1 MSDVALL
8 DDAEYERTSYDKH
21 GRTRYYRRNPANFF
35 DAQSAAEAKQPDFDF
50 LNLSVEHI
58 AETIQRRRKE
68 KEEYKE
74 KYLVNLTEQQHDV
87 LNMMLEKAE
96 KPEEKIYEFATA
108 IKYAEQFNLPLDF
121 AYQNLEAINRQW
133 LGSGIAPSKGNFK
146 AVVDSFSIG
155 GNVLKMGHLG
165 NALMNAEK
173 SGNKREI
180 AYALQDLQRLE
191 DENASLQDSMPR
203 GWVVNLLKSGA
214 QALPFQAATTVPAV
228 FANLLG
234 SPLLGGI
241 VSFGLSS
248 GVTTGSEYWELR
260 KAGVKP
266 DLARNIAYTS
276 GAVQGLIETSLGNV
290 AGITGKGLGADKI
303 ASKVITRLNAKGAF
317 GKLAKGLMFYGA
329 DLLSEGSE
337 EALQELVSA
346 GGKELAAVLQ
356 GEGVETDDA
365 QTIARN
371 VWESFKGGV
380 AASIILGIP
389 GAIQYTKADIK
400 EAGNLKKAAITTPSE
415 EVFVNEHKNS
425 PAFEGMTESD
435 TKEALHTIFEAQQ
448 HEREQFQNSKAKSY
462 EEWLAPDAR
471 IEGETVRDSAGRVVY
486 ETDAEGKPIYEET
499 EAGLQKK
506 QKKYG
511 KAADVVRAGEH
522 LYLSEGYRHEKQ
534 NGRIDGEYIVGNPTE
549 QTEYNDYG
557 HIYYS
562 FDKQKNTVTINEVRM
577 QSDAYESII
586 KEFVRDFGEK
596 FTGAEIVWE
605 PKGEALQKIKAEL
618 IAENP
623 RGEQGGLQYFSDERE
638 EAETRAA
645 IKLNERLKE
654 TMPNLTDVERNTA
667 VSIFTALA
675 HGAGMDTENY
685 LNTYYGEEVI
695 TNTPPADMAGVAA
708 QEGINTR
715 EIKGAS
721 EFKELSGDVKA
732 LVYVS
737 EKADFSTFVHEAAHI
752 ARKTLQ
758 GNLLLNAEKAFD
770 VEDGKWTRSQEEAF
784 ARGFEQYLREGKA
797 PNAELQSVFQ
807 KAAEF
812 LTRIYQSLKELVHL
826 NDDIRAVYDE
836 LLTGEKSVLKEASD
850 NIEKEERLKKAKQN
864 TTGKHPSLENYE
876 ANRITETAADKQL
889 DNAALKAKYLAFAK
903 KWFQGNSYH
912 NADTDTDIRVSRDVL
927 DEWQSKTKSR
937 EQILSIKVLD
947 KLLETAVETNT
958 VKDRRDRRNIES
970 VKYFEAGL
978 TVDDNTYKAHLTV
991 REVQDNTNK
1000 AYHYYLEDVALE
1012 DIVIDEIKKEA
1023 ALSLLAPLNE
1033 RGNQPLLRGTEAALR
1048 IDASPNGVS
1057 VPLLHGSDST
1067 VQEKGDAVKASET
1080 KKQVVD
1086 EAYQQ
1091 ATEAARQKTQESI
1104 EASKAKAADLEQNAA
1119 QYEKEAIEAY
1129 KEQNP
1134 ALSETEIKEKMR
1146 KEAARSR
1153 MSYEAFTQMQAQEA
1167 RNLKE
1172 FGDVLFQTA
1181 ERESEEARSFKESA
1195 EKYRSDLA
1203 RYFDGTLKSHKTLTI
1218 TKRTPAVLRIL
1229 GADDVPITIQQGILH
1244 KIQTKHPTI
1253 TPEILNTLPEAL
1265 VDPIAVFKSD
1275 NPKTPNNKVIFTEH
1289 EIDGKPVIT
1298 AIEFS
1303 AQRGGMAVNA
1313 IRSVYEKELIA
1324 KNGADVLQEW
1334 IDHNLLQY
1342 LDDTKDHPVIDDIKK
1357 DLQTYHDFGAP
1368 IAPVLDKAVSLS
1380 NNRIGENAE
1389 NVKST
1394 IIKKS
1399 DIIGDNPHAIYFQV
1413 EQEFFDEVA
1422 KSADAKAAQE
1432 TIEEVITV
1440 GDPDAQTWKL
1450 FYSSAEERAKVDK
1463 TFRDAIG
1470 PELEEAL
1477 QKDIKNEK
1485 IKDETFLKMAS
1496 EKEAL
1501 RAFLRQYND
1510 AAQAG
1515 AIPAELTANLDGV
1528 FPSVAYAISNGH
1540 PFTEKQQ
1547 RLAMDAIMRN
1557 VASYRAIFAELNGY
1571 TALRS
1576 LTDAEKAFTESFSK
1590 AATEGRVSRAERMS
1604 PEAKSQTEARS
1615 RADIDDAR
1623 FLEEMADDEKLNAF
1637 LKEAAE
1643 LSVFDFEQNAP
1654 ADETERAHFE
1664 DIKRKQERIYREMRN
1679 FSWKGTLAKVLHGE
1693 APSEKSIANI
1703 RGQMRNA
1710 AHSFRS
1716 LYADIMERPD
1726 LRVQDAD
1733 TTDARITTRLKSRP
1747 YKTVTLENLKL
1758 EQMSNAQKEALIRA
1772 LDNEDIEQRVRQG
1785 AITGEDVEYIQGLV
1799 RSKNQTIK
1807 GLEAELADAEDE
1819 SRYDTKRFNDL
1830 RDRIKN
1836 ERITRAVLKD
1846 TIKARDAALKAVM
1859 KRISLKTCDA
1869 EHAAGLAA
1877 VQWFLKD
1884 KVQHILTSE
1893 FEKTDLKVREACLL
1907 WKGSIEYQNRLETE
1921 NKDKTT
1927 WPAVRE
1933 LLKNQEPEKWSDQE
1947 KAMVLRIIPNP
1958 LDATT
1963 NVPEFRIREAYT
1975 LWKTS
1980 AEYRE
1985 TLARM
1990 SGHKKGF
1997 SILRNNLEHKAI
2009 ENWTADDK
2017 KLARRLIPAR
2027 NKFFS
2032 LGLYAKTE
2040 QNFSDMHTS
2049 DLTPEAINEAVTKI
2063 LPESLVAKLKHQP
2076 LKQWTVDELIG
2087 LAQVIEEKHREG
2099 RQKYTA
2105 KIAAKQAEAAR
2116 IRDAAIK
2123 TLRGAK
2129 GYSDDN
2135 AGWSEDEK
2143 KKKGGF
2149 DALKRKLKYAAM
2161 RPYAFIEMLDGGKR
2175 GALYDML
2182 EFEQRECYSRFKAGR
2197 DSRVEA
2203 FNSFLGK
2210 QKLTL
2215 ADFEK
2220 KKTFENFYAEREQ
2233 KSLTLT
2239 VQEILGAYL
2248 ASFDEKSRAAVQ
2260 YGNFAEQAERDMA
2273 KTSDSYGALDAFT
2286 DARYSAVL
2294 AEAERLMAADA
2305 RLKAT
2310 VEYLQA
2316 EYKKEGVRLREHN
2329 ITVNNAVT
2337 EIRANYFPMQR
2348 LEVSGEEDARQTQ
2361 KKIIGEYS
2369 TGTRHGV
2376 GKGQTKARIDIG
2388 KANQMPI
2395 NLAALTTYFSSVE
2408 ANERLYAYDAY
2419 AQKLNRVIKG
2429 YEAKNFRR
2437 TLENAYG
2444 SEAVRYL
2451 DKQVNTIIDPTA
2463 GRVYSDSDKL
2473 LRVIR
2478 GNTAAA
2484 YLGFKLS
2491 GIIKQGITSPAPF
2504 MQYVNPLHYAKAA
2517 SDLAFHH
2524 KEMVDFI
2531 YSRSKL
2537 MQDRSFDM
2545 MQNIT
2550 EELAKQAKTKA
2561 GKVLTRT
2568 QQIGMQGLEMID
2580 KVCVAPGWLAA
2591 YREEAARLTEANKK
2605 AKTPKTDN
2613 EIDLAASRYADD
2625 VLVRTQP
2632 SGRAEELAP
2641 LFREGGEALRLLLQF
2656 QSSLNVIYNNLRHDL
2671 PNAIKNKQ
2679 YKRAAGIVTGY
2690 ALAGIM
2696 TGLITEGFGGGD
2708 DEPDTADK
2716 VKKTIYF
2723 AFTQGTDSVPVI
2735 NGMVTSLSEKLIT
2748 GKTSYRGSSSLYPAF
2763 EKAVQGTAALRDADI
2778 QKAAGRYAEA
2788 AALTLGLPTSGTK
2801 EAIKAAEQ
2809 VFNGQ
2814 VPSALWGRR

>member
-155 GNVLKMGHLG
+155 GNVLKMGRLG

-214 QALPFQAATTVPAV
+214 QALPFQAATAVPSLIAS
-228 FANLLG
+228 LLG
-234 SPLLGGI
+234 SPLLGSI
-241 VSFGLSS
+241 TSFAIS
-248 GVTTGSEYWELR
+248 GSTTTGSEYWELR

-266 DLARNIAYTS
+266 ELARNIAYAS
-276 GAVQGLIETSLGNV
+276 GALQGAIETSLGTV

-317 GKLAKGLMFYGA
+317 GKLAKGFMFYGA
-329 DLLSEGSE
+329 NLLSEGSE

-365 QTIARN
+365 QTIAKN

-380 AASIILGIP
+380 AASIVLGIP

-448 HEREQFQNSKAKSY
+448 HEREQFQKSKAKSY

-486 ETDAEGKPIYEET
+486 ETDAEGKPVYEET

-506 QKKYG
+506 EKKYG
-511 KAADVVRAGEH
+511 KAADVVRAGER
-522 LYLSEGYRHEKQ
+522 LYLSEGYRHERKG
-534 NGRIDGEYIVGNPTE
+534 GRIDGEYIVGNPTE

-562 FDKQKNTVTINEVRM
+562 FDKQKNTVTIKKVEM

-596 FTGAEIVWE
+596 FQGAEIVWE

-623 RGEQGGLQYFSDERE
+623 RGEKGGLQYFTDGTE

-675 HGAGMDTENY
+675 HGAGMDTETY

-708 QEGINTR
+708 QEGIDTK

-758 GNLLLNAEKAFD
+758 GNLLLDAEKAFD
-770 VEDGKWTRSQEEAF
+770 VVEGKWTRSQEEAF

-797 PNAELQSVFQ
+797 PTAELQSVFQ

-836 LLTGEKSVLKEASD
+836 LLTGEKSVLREASA
-850 NIEKEERLKKAKQN
+850 NIEKEEHLKKAKQN
-864 TTGKHPSLENYE
+864 TTGKHPSLEDYE

-889 DNAALKAKYLAFAK
+889 DTAALKAKYLAFAK

-937 EQILSIKVLD
+937 EQILSIKALD

-958 VKDRRDRRNIES
+958 VADRKGRPEIGS

-978 TVDDNTYKAHLTV
+978 TVDDKTYKAYLTV
-991 REVQDNTNK
+991 KEIQDTGNK

-1012 DIVIDEIKKEA
+1012 DIILDEIKKEA
-1023 ALSLLAPLNE
+1023 ALKNRTQPNG
-1033 RGNQPLLRGTEAALR
+1033 GNTLLLRGTEAALR
-1048 IDASPNGVS
+1048 IDAHSKRTD

-1067 VQEKGDAVKASET
+1067 VQEKGDTVKASET

-1086 EAYQQ
+1086 EAYRQ

-1104 EASKAKAADLEQNAA
+1104 EASKAKAADLAQNAA

-1129 KEQNP
+1129 KVQNP
-1134 ALSETEIKEKMR
+1134 ALSDADIKEKLQQ
-1146 KEAARSR
+1146 EAQRQH

-1172 FGDVLFQTA
+1172 FGDVLFQTEPSEDETRQIEA
-1181 ERESEEARSFKESA
+1181 IRKQYEGTDKWLKAPNGEDTNLTEQQWLQVRTDSFKKWFGDWENAPEEASKVVDKNGEP
-1195 EKYRSDLA
+1195 LA
-1203 RYFDGTLKSHKTLTI
+1203 VSHSTHNVFDEFIYKQKIDAGW
-1218 TKRTPAVLRIL
+1218 L
-1229 GADDVPITIQQGILH
+1229 GAGFYFFGDRSLDGQYGSHVMECFLNIRQPYFATYEEKAELS
-1244 KIQTKHPTI
+1244 
-1253 TPEILNTLPEAL
+1253 EINSDEA
-1265 VDPIAVFKSD
+1265 SQE
-1275 NPKTPNNKVIFTEH
+1275 FTETVKS
-1289 EIDGKPVIT
+1289 EWDADGVYYNADLNQEWVAFYPNQIK
-1298 AIEFS
+1298 S
-1303 AQRGGMAVNA
+1303 AVDN
-1313 IRSVYEKELIA
+1313 
-1324 KNGADVLQEW
+1324 NGAFDA
-1334 IDHNLLQY
+1334 
-1342 LDDTKDHPVIDDIKK
+1342 
-1357 DLQTYHDFGAP
+1357 G
-1368 IAPVLDKAVSLS
+1368 
-1380 NNRIGENAE
+1380 NNN
-1389 NVKST
+1389 
-1394 IIKKS
+1394 
-1399 DIIGDNPHAIYFQV
+1399 IYFQV

-1422 KSADAKAAQE
+1422 KSADAKSAKE

-1450 FYSSAEERAKVDK
+1450 FYSSAEERAKADK

-1470 PELEEAL
+1470 PELEAAL

-1501 RAFLRQYND
+1501 RTFLREYND

-1528 FPSVAYAISNGH
+1528 FPSVAYAISNGK

-1547 RLAMDAIMRN
+1547 HLAMDAIMQN
-1557 VASYRAIFAELNGY
+1557 TAAYRTIFAELNGY

-1590 AATEGRVSRAERMS
+1590 AATEGRVSRAEKAN
-1604 PEAKSQTEARS
+1604 PESRIQTEAQS

-1643 LSVFDFEQNAP
+1643 LSVFDFEQNTP
-1654 ADETERAHFE
+1654 ADEAEQAYFE
-1664 DIKRKQERIYREMRN
+1664 DIKRKQQRIYREMRN

-1703 RGQMRNA
+1703 RAQMRNA

-1716 LYADIMERPD
+1716 LYADIMERSD

-1785 AITGEDVEYIQGLV
+1785 AITSEDVEYIQDLV

-1807 GLEAELADAEDE
+1807 GLEAELADAKAEN
-1819 SRYDTKRFNDL
+1819 RNDTKRIGEL
-1830 RDRIKN
+1830 EKKIKD
-1836 ERITRAVLKD
+1836 ERIARAVLAD
-1846 TIKARDAALKAVM
+1846 TIRARDVALKAVM

-1869 EHAAGLAA
+1869 EQAQGLAA

-1884 KVQHILTSE
+1884 KVQKALHANVDSE
-1893 FEKTDLKVREACLL
+1893 E
-1907 WKGSIEYQNRLETE
+1907 Q
-1921 NKDKTT
+1921 
-1927 WPAVRE
+1927 
-1933 LLKNQEPEKWSDQE
+1933 
-1947 KAMVLRIIPNP
+1947 
-1958 LDATT
+1958 
-1963 NVPEFRIREAYT
+1963 RIREAYT

-1980 AEYRE
+1980 AEYRQ

-1990 SGHKKGF
+1990 STRRKEGDFKQLISNLDKKDF
-1997 SILRNNLEHKAI
+1997 KD
-2009 ENWTADDK
+2009 WTADDK

-2040 QNFSDMHTS
+2040 QNFSDMHTA
-2049 DLTPEAINEAVTKI
+2049 DLTPEAIDEAVSKI

-2099 RQKYTA
+2099 RQKYMA

-2116 IRDAAIK
+2116 IRDASIK

-2197 DSRVEA
+2197 DTRVEA
-2203 FNSFLGK
+2203 FNSFLEK
-2210 QKLTL
+2210 QGLTL

-2220 KKTFENFYAEREQ
+2220 KIKFENFYAEREQ

-2248 ASFDEKSRAAVQ
+2248 ASFDDKSRAAVQ

-2305 RLKAT
+2305 RLKAV

-2337 EIRANYFPMQR
+2337 EIRDNYFPMQR

-2369 TGTRHGV
+2369 TGTRHGI

-2580 KVCVAPGWLAA
+2580 KACVAPGWLAA
-2591 YREEAARLTEANKK
+2591 YREEAARLTEANKE

-2613 EIDLAASRYADD
+2613 EIDRAASRYADD

-2696 TGLITEGFGGGD
+2696 TGLITEGFGGDGD

-2735 NGMVTSLSEKLIT
+2735 NGMVNSLAEKLIT

-2801 EAIKAAEQ
+2801 EAIYAAEQ

-2814 VPSALWGRR
+2814 MPSALWGRR

>member
-155 GNVLKMGHLG
+155 GNVLKMGRLG

-214 QALPFQAATTVPAV
+214 QALPFQAATAVPSLIAS
-228 FANLLG
+228 LLG
-234 SPLLGGI
+234 SPLLGSI
-241 VSFGLSS
+241 TSFAIS
-248 GVTTGSEYWELR
+248 GSTTTGSEYWELR

-266 DLARNIAYTS
+266 DLARNIAYAS
-276 GAVQGLIETSLGNV
+276 GALQGAIETSLGTV

-317 GKLAKGLMFYGA
+317 GKLAKGFMFYGA
-329 DLLSEGSE
+329 NLLSEGSE
-337 EALQELVSA
+337 EALQELVSV

-389 GAIQYTKADIK
+389 GAIKYTKADIK

-448 HEREQFQNSKAKSY
+448 HERERFQNSKAKSY

-486 ETDAEGKPIYEET
+486 ETDAEGKPVYQET
-499 EAGLQKK
+499 DEGLQKK
-506 QKKYG
+506 EKKYG
-511 KAADVVRAGEH
+511 KAADVVRAGDR
-522 LYLSEGYRHEKQ
+522 LYLTEGYRHEKQ

-638 EAETRAA
+638 EADTRAA

-654 TMPNLTDVERNTA
+654 TMPTLTDTERNTA

-675 HGAGMDTENY
+675 HGAGMDTETY

-695 TNTPPADMAGVAA
+695 TNTPPADMVGVAA
-708 QEGINTR
+708 QEGIDTK

-721 EFKELSGDVKA
+721 EFKELAGDVKA

-758 GNLLLNAEKAFD
+758 GNLLLDAEKAFD
-770 VEDGKWTRSQEEAF
+770 VVEGKWTRSQEEAF

-797 PNAELQSVFQ
+797 PTAELQSVFQ

-836 LLTGEKSVLKEASD
+836 LLTGEKSVLREASE

-889 DNAALKAKYLAFAK
+889 DDNALKAKYLAFAK
-903 KWFQGNSYH
+903 EYFQGKSYH

-937 EQILSIKVLD
+937 EQILSIKALD

-958 VKDRRDRRNIES
+958 VADRKGRPEIGS

-978 TVDDNTYKAHLTV
+978 TVDDKTYKAHLTV
-991 REVQDNTNK
+991 KEIQNADNK
-1000 AYHYYLEDVALE
+1000 AYHYYLEDVTLE
-1012 DIVIDEIKKEA
+1012 DIILDEIKKEA
-1023 ALSLLAPLNE
+1023 AL
-1033 RGNQPLLRGTEAALR
+1033 R
-1048 IDASPNGVS
+1048 IDAHSKRTD

-1086 EAYQQ
+1086 EAYRQ

-1104 EASKAKAADLEQNAA
+1104 EASKAKAADLAQNGA
-1119 QYEKEAIEAY
+1119 QYEKEAIESY
-1129 KEQNP
+1129 KAQNP
-1134 ALSETEIKEKMR
+1134 ALSEADIKEKMR
-1146 KEAARSR
+1146 KEAARVR

-1167 RNLKE
+1167 RNLKK
-1172 FGDVLFQTA
+1172 FGDVLFQTEPSEDETRQIEA
-1181 ERESEEARSFKESA
+1181 IRKQYEGTDKWLKAPNGEDTNLTEQQWLQVRTDSFKKWFGDWENDPEEASKVVDKNGEPLAVSHSTHNVFDEFIYKQKIDAGWLGAGFYFFGDRSLDGQYGSHVMECFLNIREPYVATYEEKAGLSEINSEEASQE
-1195 EKYRSDLA
+1195 
-1203 RYFDGTLKSHKTLTI
+1203 
-1218 TKRTPAVLRIL
+1218 
-1229 GADDVPITIQQGILH
+1229 
-1244 KIQTKHPTI
+1244 
-1253 TPEILNTLPEAL
+1253 
-1265 VDPIAVFKSD
+1265 
-1275 NPKTPNNKVIFTEH
+1275 FTETVKS
-1289 EIDGKPVIT
+1289 EWDADGVYYNADLNQEWVAFYPNQIK
-1298 AIEFS
+1298 S
-1303 AQRGGMAVNA
+1303 AVDN
-1313 IRSVYEKELIA
+1313 
-1324 KNGADVLQEW
+1324 NGAFDA
-1334 IDHNLLQY
+1334 
-1342 LDDTKDHPVIDDIKK
+1342 
-1357 DLQTYHDFGAP
+1357 G
-1368 IAPVLDKAVSLS
+1368 
-1380 NNRIGENAE
+1380 NNN
-1389 NVKST
+1389 
-1394 IIKKS
+1394 
-1399 DIIGDNPHAIYFQV
+1399 IYFQV

-1450 FYSSAEERAKVDK
+1450 FYSSAEERAKADK

-1470 PELEEAL
+1470 PELEAAL

-1501 RAFLRQYND
+1501 RSFLRQYND

-1515 AIPAELTANLDGV
+1515 AIPAELTTNLDGV

-1547 RLAMDAIMRN
+1547 RLAMDAITQN
-1557 VASYRAIFAELNGY
+1557 TAAYRTIFAEINGY

-1590 AATEGRVSRAERMS
+1590 AATEGRVSWAEKAN
-1604 PEAKSQTEARS
+1604 PESRIQTEAQS

-1623 FLEEMADDEKLNAF
+1623 FLEEMTDDEKLNAF

-1643 LSVFDFEQNAP
+1643 LSVFDFEQNTP
-1654 ADETERAHFE
+1654 ADEAERAQFE
-1664 DIKRKQERIYREMRN
+1664 DIKRKQQRIYREMRN

-1716 LYADIMERPD
+1716 LYADIMERSD

-1785 AITGEDVEYIQGLV
+1785 AITSEDVEYIQDLV

-1807 GLEAELADAEDE
+1807 GLEAELADAKAEN
-1819 SRYDTKRFNDL
+1819 RNDTKRIGEL
-1830 RDRIKN
+1830 EKKIKD
-1836 ERITRAVLKD
+1836 ERIARAVLAD
-1846 TIKARDAALKAVM
+1846 TIRARDVALKAVM

-1869 EHAAGLAA
+1869 EQAQGLAA

-1884 KVQHILTSE
+1884 KVQKALHANVDSE
-1893 FEKTDLKVREACLL
+1893 E
-1907 WKGSIEYQNRLETE
+1907 Q
-1921 NKDKTT
+1921 
-1927 WPAVRE
+1927 
-1933 LLKNQEPEKWSDQE
+1933 
-1947 KAMVLRIIPNP
+1947 
-1958 LDATT
+1958 
-1963 NVPEFRIREAYT
+1963 RIREAYT

-1980 AEYRE
+1980 AEYRQ

-1990 SGHKKGF
+1990 STRRKEGDFKQLISNLDKKDF
-1997 SILRNNLEHKAI
+1997 KD
-2009 ENWTADDK
+2009 WTADDK

-2040 QNFSDMHTS
+2040 QNFSDMHTAN
-2049 DLTPEAINEAVTKI
+2049 LTPEAINEAVTKI

-2099 RQKYTA
+2099 RQKYMA

-2116 IRDAAIK
+2116 IRDASIK

-2197 DSRVEA
+2197 DTRVEA
-2203 FNSFLGK
+2203 FNSFLEK
-2210 QKLTL
+2210 QGLTL

-2220 KKTFENFYAEREQ
+2220 KIKFENFYAEREQ

-2248 ASFDEKSRAAVQ
+2248 ASFDDKSRAAVQ

-2294 AEAERLMAADA
+2294 AEAERLMATDA
-2305 RLKAT
+2305 RLKAV

-2316 EYKKEGVRLREHN
+2316 EYQKEGVRLREHN

-2337 EIRANYFPMQR
+2337 EIRDNYFPMQR

-2369 TGTRHGV
+2369 TGTRHGI

-2580 KVCVAPGWLAA
+2580 RACVAPGWLAA

-2613 EIDLAASRYADD
+2613 EIDRAASRYADD

-2696 TGLITEGFGGGD
+2696 TGLITEGFGGDGD

-2735 NGMVTSLSEKLIT
+2735 NGMVNSLAEKLIT

-2801 EAIKAAEQ
+2801 EAIYAAEQ

-2814 VPSALWGRR
+2814 MPSALWGRR

>member
-8 DDAEYERTSYDKH
+8 DDLEYERTSYDTH

-58 AETIQRRRKE
+58 AETIQKRRRE

-87 LNMMLEKAE
+87 LNMMLEKAD

-133 LGSGIAPSKGNFK
+133 LGSGIAPSKSNFK

-155 GNVLKMGHLG
+155 TNVVKMGHLG
-165 NALMNAEK
+165 NALMDAER

-180 AYALQDLQRLE
+180 AYALQDLQRIE

-214 QALPFQAATTVPAV
+214 QAIPFQAVTAAPSLALS
-228 FANLLG
+228 LLG
-234 SPLLGGI
+234 SPLLGSLT
-241 VSFGLSS
+241 SFALST
-248 GVTTGSEYWELR
+248 GTTTGSEYWELR

-266 DLARNIAYTS
+266 ELARNIAKAS
-276 GAVQGLIETSLGNV
+276 GALQGAIETSLGTV
-290 AGITGKGLGADKI
+290 AGLTGKGLGADKI
-303 ASKVITRLNAKGAF
+303 ASKVITRLNAQGTF
-317 GKLAKGLMFYGA
+317 GKLAKGLVFYGA
-329 DLLSEGSE
+329 NLISEGSE

-346 GGKELAAVLQ
+346 GAKATAATLQ

-365 QTIARN
+365 WTIAGN

-389 GAIQYTKADIK
+389 GAIKYTHADIK

-415 EVFVNEHKNS
+415 EAFINEHKNS
-425 PAFEGMTESD
+425 PAFEGMTEKD
-435 TKEALHTIFEAQQ
+435 AKEELHTIFEAQKN
-448 HEREQFQNSKAKSY
+448 EREQFQQSKAKSY
-462 EEWLAPDAR
+462 EEWLSPDAR
-471 IEGETVRDSAGRVVY
+471 IEGETARDAAGRVIY
-486 ETDAEGKPIYEET
+486 ETDAEGKPVYEQT
-499 EAGLQKK
+499 EEGVQKK
-506 QKKYG
+506 EKKYG
-511 KAADVVRAGEH
+511 KAPEVVRAGER
-522 LYLSEGYRHEKQ
+522 LYLAEGYRREQK
-534 NGRIDGEYIVGNPTE
+534 NGSVDGEYIVGNPTE
-549 QTEYNDYG
+549 ETDYNDYG

-562 FDKQKNTVTINEVRM
+562 FDKQKNTVTIKGVEM
-577 QSDAYESII
+577 ESDAYESII

-596 FTGAEIVWE
+596 FTGAEIIWN
-605 PKGEALQKIKAEL
+605 PKTETLQKIKAEL
-618 IAENP
+618 IEENP
-623 RGEQGGLQYFSDERE
+623 RGAKAGLQYFANETD
-638 EAETRAA
+638 EAEQRANV
-645 IKLNERLKE
+645 KLYDRLKE
-654 TMPNLTDVERNTA
+654 TMPQLNEAERHTA

-675 HGAGMDTENY
+675 HGAGMDTETY

-708 QEGINTR
+708 QEGIGTK

-770 VEDGKWTRSQEEAF
+770 VEGGKWTRSQEEAF
-784 ARGFEQYLREGKA
+784 ARGFEQYLREGNA

-836 LLTGEKSVLKEASD
+836 LLTGEKSVLREAEQNAQQTEQRNRSSIKEFGQNYTD
-850 NIEKEERLKKAKQN
+850 YYHKGIEALEKVLQEKKGQVVGAFTRADIGDIDVVWGNEKIGLQKIIAKHSHEFGIFGEGQKGIVGGISEIITN
-864 TTGKHPSLENYE
+864 GNLTNENGVYTITYEKDDKTFRVGLSKGWKGQGENQWIITAYEKKDGVGFNKTLSTVAELNPSQIPEG
-876 ANRITETAADKQL
+876 TAAV
-889 DNAALKAKYLAFAK
+889 
-903 KWFQGNSYH
+903 
-912 NADTDTDIRVSRDVL
+912 TD
-927 DEWQSKTKSR
+927 
-937 EQILSIKVLD
+937 
-947 KLLETAVETNT
+947 
-958 VKDRRDRRNIES
+958 
-970 VKYFEAGL
+970 
-978 TVDDNTYKAHLTV
+978 
-991 REVQDNTNK
+991 
-1000 AYHYYLEDVALE
+1000 
-1012 DIVIDEIKKEA
+1012 
-1023 ALSLLAPLNE
+1023 
-1033 RGNQPLLRGTEAALR
+1033 
-1048 IDASPNGVS
+1048 
-1057 VPLLHGSDST
+1057 T
-1067 VQEKGDAVKASET
+1067 VQEKADAVKASET

-1086 EAYQQ
+1086 EAYRQ

-1104 EASKAKAADLEQNAA
+1104 EASKAKAADLAQNAA
-1119 QYEKEAIEAY
+1119 QYEKEAIESY
-1129 KEQNP
+1129 KAQNP
-1134 ALSETEIKEKMR
+1134 ALSEADIKEKMH
-1146 KEAARSR
+1146 KEAARVR

-1181 ERESEEARSFKESA
+1181 ERESEEERSFKESA
-1195 EKYRSDLA
+1195 EKYRRDLA
-1203 RYFDGTLKSHKTLTI
+1203 RYFDGTLKSHETLTI

-1289 EIDGKPVIT
+1289 EIDGKPVIA

-1303 AQRGGMAVNA
+1303 AQRGGIAVNA

-1342 LDDTKDHPVIDDIKK
+1342 LDDTKDHPVVEDIKK

-1422 KSADAKAAQE
+1422 ESADAKNAKEA
-1432 TIEEVITV
+1432 IEEVITV
-1440 GDPDAQTWKL
+1440 GDPDVQTWKL
-1450 FYSSAEERAKVDK
+1450 FYSNAEERAKADK

-1470 PELEEAL
+1470 PELEAAL

-1501 RAFLRQYND
+1501 RSFLRQYND
-1510 AAQAG
+1510 ASHAG
-1515 AIPAELTANLDGV
+1515 AIPAELTTNLDGV
-1528 FPSVAYAISNGH
+1528 FPAVATAISNGK

-1547 RLAMDAIMRN
+1547 RLAMDAITQNTAAYRN
-1557 VASYRAIFAELNGY
+1557 IFAEINGY

-1576 LTDAEKAFTESFSK
+1576 LTDAEKAFSESFSK
-1590 AATEGRVSRAERMS
+1590 AATEGRVSRAEKIS
-1604 PEAKSQTEARS
+1604 TEDRAQDAAQS

-1643 LSVFDFEQNAP
+1643 LSVFDFEHNTP
-1654 ADETERAHFE
+1654 ADEAERAYFE

-1693 APSEKSIANI
+1693 TPSEKSITNI
-1703 RGQMRNA
+1703 RGQMQNA

-1716 LYADIMERPD
+1716 LYADIMERAD

-1733 TTDARITTRLKSRP
+1733 TTDARITTRLKSRQ

-1772 LDNEDIEQRVRQG
+1772 LDNEDVEQRVRQG
-1785 AITGEDVEYIQGLV
+1785 AITSEDVEYIQDLV

-1807 GLEAELADAEDE
+1807 GLEAELADAKAEN
-1819 SRYDTKRFNDL
+1819 RNDTKRIGEL
-1830 RDRIKN
+1830 EKKIKD
-1836 ERITRAVLKD
+1836 ERIARAVLAD
-1846 TIKARDAALKAVM
+1846 TIKARDVALKAVM

-1869 EHAAGLAA
+1869 EQAQGLAA

-1884 KVQHILTSE
+1884 KVQKALNANV
-1893 FEKTDLKVREACLL
+1893 D
-1907 WKGSIEYQNRLETE
+1907 
-1921 NKDKTT
+1921 
-1927 WPAVRE
+1927 
-1933 LLKNQEPEKWSDQE
+1933 SDEQ
-1947 KAMVLRIIPNP
+1947 
-1958 LDATT
+1958 
-1963 NVPEFRIREAYT
+1963 RIREAYT
-1975 LWKTS
+1975 LWKTNG
-1980 AEYRE
+1980 EYRQ

-1990 SGHKKGF
+1990 SSRRKEGDFKQL
-1997 SILRNNLEHKAI
+1997 INNLDKKDFKD
-2009 ENWTADDK
+2009 WTADDK

-2032 LGLYAKTE
+2032 LGLYARSE
-2040 QNFSDMHTS
+2040 QNFTDMHTA
-2049 DLTPEAINEAVTKI
+2049 DLTPEAIDAAVSKI

-2076 LKQWTVDELIG
+2076 LKQWTVDELIT

-2099 RQKYTA
+2099 KQKYMA

-2116 IRDAAIK
+2116 IRDASIK
-2123 TLRGAK
+2123 TLRDAK

-2197 DSRVEA
+2197 DTRVEA
-2203 FNSFLGK
+2203 FNSFLEK

-2337 EIRANYFPMQR
+2337 EIRDNYFPMQR

-2361 KKIIGEYS
+2361 KKIIGEHA
-2369 TGTRHGV
+2369 TGTRHGI

-2545 MQNIT
+2545 MQTVT

-2561 GKVLTRT
+2561 GKALTQV
-2568 QQIGMQGLEMID
+2568 QQFGMQGLEMID
-2580 KVCVAPGWLAA
+2580 RACVAPGWLAA
-2591 YREEAARLTEANKK
+2591 YREEAARLTEANKGLDK
-2605 AKTPKTDN
+2605 PRTDN
-2613 EIDLAASRYADD
+2613 EIDVAASRYADD

-2671 PNAIKNKQ
+2671 PNAVKNKQ
-2679 YKRAAGIVTGY
+2679 YNRAAGIVTGY

-2748 GKTSYRGSSSLYPAF
+2748 GKTSYRGSTSLYPAF

-2778 QKAAGRYAEA
+2778 QKAALRYAEA

-2801 EAIKAAEQ
+2801 EAIYAAEQ
-2809 VFNGQ
+2809 VFNGAA
-2814 VPSALWGRR
+2814 PSAVWGRR

>member
-8 DDAEYERTSYDKH
+8 DGAEYEHTSYDRR

-87 LNMMLEKAE
+87 LNMMLEKAD

-155 GNVLKMGHLG
+155 GNVLKMGRLG

-214 QALPFQAATTVPAV
+214 QALPFQAATAVPSLIAS
-228 FANLLG
+228 LLG
-234 SPLLGGI
+234 SPLLGSI
-241 VSFGLSS
+241 TSFAIS
-248 GVTTGSEYWELR
+248 GSTTTGSEYWELR

-266 DLARNIAYTS
+266 DLARNIAYAS
-276 GAVQGLIETSLGNV
+276 GALQGAIETSLGTV

-317 GKLAKGLMFYGA
+317 GKLAKGFMFYGA
-329 DLLSEGSE
+329 NLLSEGSE

-365 QTIARN
+365 QTIAKN

-415 EVFVNEHKNS
+415 EVFINEHKTS

-435 TKEALHTIFEAQQ
+435 AKEALHTIFEAQQ
-448 HEREQFQNSKAKSY
+448 YERERFQNSKAKSY

-486 ETDAEGKPIYEET
+486 ETDAEGKPVYQET
-499 EAGLQKK
+499 DEGLQKK
-506 QKKYG
+506 EKKYG
-511 KAADVVRAGEH
+511 KAPDVVRAGER
-522 LYLSEGYRHEKQ
+522 LYLSEGYRHERKG
-534 NGRIDGEYIVGNPTE
+534 GRIDGEYIVGNPTE

-562 FDKQKNTVTINEVRM
+562 FDKQKNTVTIKKVEM

-596 FTGAEIVWE
+596 FQGAEIVWE

-623 RGEQGGLQYFSDERE
+623 RGEKGGLQYFTDGTE

-654 TMPNLTDVERNTA
+654 TMPNLDNIERN
-667 VSIFTALA
+667 VLIKVFNALA
-675 HGAGMDTENY
+675 QGKGVDTEEY
-685 LNTYYGEEVI
+685 LKTHYADEI
-695 TNTPPADMAGVAA
+695 FTNTPPVDMSRIAA
-708 QEGINTR
+708 QEGINTK
-715 EIKGAS
+715 EIKGAI
-721 EFKELSGDVKA
+721 EFKELSGYVKR
-732 LVYVS
+732 LIYVS
-737 EKADFSTFVHEAAHI
+737 EKADFSTVVHEVAHG
-752 ARKTLQ
+752 ARVSLEGELLQ
-758 GNLLLNAEKAFD
+758 KAERAFG
-770 VEDGKWTRSQEEAF
+770 VEDGKWTRSQDEAF
-784 ARGFEQYLREGKA
+784 ARSFEQYLREGKA

-807 KAAEF
+807 RAAEF
-812 LTRIYQSLKELVHL
+812 LARIYKSLKEIIHI
-826 NDDIRAVYDE
+826 NDDVRAVFDE
-836 LLTGEKSVLKEASD
+836 LLTGEKSVLREAEQNAQRTEQRNRSSIKEFGQNYTD
-850 NIEKEERLKKAKQN
+850 YYHKGIEALEKVLQEKKGQVVGAFTRADIGDIDVVWGNEQVGLQKIIAKHSHEFGIFGEGQQGIVGGISEIVTN
-864 TTGKHPSLENYE
+864 GNVTNENGVYTITYEKDDKTFRVGLSKGWKGQGENQWIITAYEKKDGVGFNKTLSTVAELNPSQIPEG
-876 ANRITETAADKQL
+876 TAAV
-889 DNAALKAKYLAFAK
+889 
-903 KWFQGNSYH
+903 
-912 NADTDTDIRVSRDVL
+912 TD
-927 DEWQSKTKSR
+927 
-937 EQILSIKVLD
+937 
-947 KLLETAVETNT
+947 
-958 VKDRRDRRNIES
+958 
-970 VKYFEAGL
+970 
-978 TVDDNTYKAHLTV
+978 
-991 REVQDNTNK
+991 
-1000 AYHYYLEDVALE
+1000 
-1012 DIVIDEIKKEA
+1012 
-1023 ALSLLAPLNE
+1023 
-1033 RGNQPLLRGTEAALR
+1033 
-1048 IDASPNGVS
+1048 
-1057 VPLLHGSDST
+1057 T

-1086 EAYQQ
+1086 EAYRQ
-1091 ATEAARQKTQESI
+1091 ATEAARQKVQESI

-1134 ALSETEIKEKMR
+1134 ALSEADIKEKMQ
-1146 KEAARSR
+1146 KEAARVR

-1172 FGDVLFQTA
+1172 LGDVLFQTEPSEDEA
-1181 ERESEEARSFKESA
+1181 RQIEAIRKQYEGTDKWLKAPNGEDTNLTEQQWLQVRTDSFKKWFGDWENDPEEASKVVDKNGEPLAVSHSTHNVFDEFIYKQKIDAGWLGAGFYFFGDRSLDGQYGSHVMECFLNIREPYVATYEEKA
-1195 EKYRSDLA
+1195 ELSEINSDEA
-1203 RYFDGTLKSHKTLTI
+1203 SQEFTETLKSEWDADGVYYNADLNQEWVAFYPNQIKS
-1218 TKRTPAVLRIL
+1218 AV
-1229 GADDVPITIQQGILH
+1229 
-1244 KIQTKHPTI
+1244 
-1253 TPEILNTLPEAL
+1253 
-1265 VDPIAVFKSD
+1265 D
-1275 NPKTPNNKVIFTEH
+1275 N
-1289 EIDGKPVIT
+1289 
-1298 AIEFS
+1298 
-1303 AQRGGMAVNA
+1303 
-1313 IRSVYEKELIA
+1313 
-1324 KNGADVLQEW
+1324 NGAFDA
-1334 IDHNLLQY
+1334 
-1342 LDDTKDHPVIDDIKK
+1342 
-1357 DLQTYHDFGAP
+1357 G
-1368 IAPVLDKAVSLS
+1368 
-1380 NNRIGENAE
+1380 NNN
-1389 NVKST
+1389 
-1394 IIKKS
+1394 
-1399 DIIGDNPHAIYFQV
+1399 IYFQV
-1413 EQEFFDEVA
+1413 EQDFFDEVA

-1450 FYSSAEERAKVDK
+1450 FYSSAEERAKADK

-1470 PELEEAL
+1470 TELEAAL

-1501 RAFLRQYND
+1501 RTFLREYND

-1528 FPSVAYAISNGH
+1528 FPSVAYAISNGK

-1576 LTDAEKAFTESFSK
+1576 LTDAEKAFSESFSK
-1590 AATEGRVSRAERMS
+1590 AATEGRVSRAEKAN
-1604 PEAKSQTEARS
+1604 PEARAQDAARS

-1643 LSVFDFEQNAP
+1643 LSVFDFKQNTP
-1654 ADETERAHFE
+1654 ADETEQAYFE
-1664 DIKRKQERIYREMRN
+1664 DIKRKQQRIYREMRN

-1772 LDNEDIEQRVRQG
+1772 LDDEDIEQRVKQG
-1785 AITGEDVEYIQGLV
+1785 AITSEDVEYIQGLV

-1807 GLEAELADAEDE
+1807 GLEAELADAKAEN
-1819 SRYDTKRFNDL
+1819 RNDTKRIGEL
-1830 RDRIKN
+1830 EKKIKD
-1836 ERITRAVLKD
+1836 ERIARAVLAD
-1846 TIKARDAALKAVM
+1846 TIRARDVALKAVM

-1869 EHAAGLAA
+1869 EQAQGLAA

-1884 KVQHILTSE
+1884 KVQKALNANVDSE
-1893 FEKTDLKVREACLL
+1893 E
-1907 WKGSIEYQNRLETE
+1907 QRL
-1921 NKDKTT
+1921 
-1927 WPAVRE
+1927 
-1933 LLKNQEPEKWSDQE
+1933 
-1947 KAMVLRIIPNP
+1947 
-1958 LDATT
+1958 
-1963 NVPEFRIREAYT
+1963 REAYT
-1975 LWKTS
+1975 LWKTNG
-1980 AEYRE
+1980 EYRQ
-1985 TLARM
+1985 TLARI
-1990 SGHKKGF
+1990 STRRKEGDFKQLISNLDKKDF
-1997 SILRNNLEHKAI
+1997 KD
-2009 ENWTADDK
+2009 WTTDDK

-2040 QNFSDMHTS
+2040 QNFADMHTS
-2049 DLTPEAINEAVTKI
+2049 DLAPEAIDAAVSKI

-2099 RQKYTA
+2099 RQKYMA

-2116 IRDAAIK
+2116 IRDASIK

-2129 GYSDDN
+2129 GYSDNN

-2197 DSRVEA
+2197 DTRVEA
-2203 FNSFLGK
+2203 FNSFLEK
-2210 QKLTL
+2210 QGLTL

-2248 ASFDEKSRAAVQ
+2248 ASFDDKSRAAVQ

-2305 RLKAT
+2305 RLKAV

-2337 EIRANYFPMQR
+2337 EIRDNYFPMQR

-2369 TGTRHGV
+2369 TGTRHGI

-2531 YSRSKL
+2531 YSHSKL

-2580 KVCVAPGWLAA
+2580 RACVAPGWLAA

-2613 EIDLAASRYADD
+2613 EIDRAASRYADD

-2696 TGLITEGFGGGD
+2696 TGLITEGFGGDGD

-2716 VKKTIYF
+2716 IKKTIYF

-2778 QKAAGRYAEA
+2778 QKAASRYAEA

-2801 EAIKAAEQ
+2801 EAIRAAEQ
-2809 VFNGQ
+2809 VFTGQ
-2814 VPSALWGRR
+2814 APSALWGRR

>member
-8 DDAEYERTSYDKH
+8 DDLEYEHTSYDRR

-155 GNVLKMGHLG
+155 GNVLKMGRLG
-165 NALMNAEK
+165 NALMDAEK

-214 QALPFQAATTVPAV
+214 QALPFQAATAVPSLIAS
-228 FANLLG
+228 LLG
-234 SPLLGGI
+234 SPLLGSI
-241 VSFGLSS
+241 TSFAIS
-248 GVTTGSEYWELR
+248 GSTTTGSEYWELR

-266 DLARNIAYTS
+266 DLARNIAYAS
-276 GAVQGLIETSLGNV
+276 GALQGAIETSLGTV

-317 GKLAKGLMFYGA
+317 GKLAKGFMFYGA
-329 DLLSEGSE
+329 NLLSEGSE
-337 EALQELVSA
+337 EALQELVSV

-380 AASIILGIP
+380 AASIVLGIP

-448 HEREQFQNSKAKSY
+448 HERERFQNSKAKSY

-486 ETDAEGKPIYEET
+486 ETDAEGKPVYQET
-499 EAGLQKK
+499 DEGLQKK
-506 QKKYG
+506 EKKYG
-511 KAADVVRAGEH
+511 KAADVVRAGER

-549 QTEYNDYG
+549 ETEYNDYG

-562 FDKQKNTVTINEVRM
+562 FDKQKNTVTIKKVEM

-596 FTGAEIVWE
+596 FQGAEIVWE

-623 RGEQGGLQYFSDERE
+623 RGEKGGLQYFTDGTE

-675 HGAGMDTENY
+675 HGAGMDTETY

-708 QEGINTR
+708 QEGINTH

-721 EFKELSGDVKA
+721 EFKELSGDIKA

-770 VEDGKWTRSQEEAF
+770 VVEGKWTRSQEEAF
-784 ARGFEQYLREGKA
+784 ARGFEQYLREGNA

-812 LTRIYQSLKELVHL
+812 LTRIYKSLKELVHL

-836 LLTGEKSVLKEASD
+836 LLTGEKSVLREAEQNAQRTEQRNRSSIKEFGQNYTDYYHKGIKAL
-850 NIEKEERLKKAKQN
+850 EKVLQEKKGQVVGAFTRADIGDIDVVWGNEKVGLQKII
-864 TTGKHPSLENYE
+864 TKHSHEFGIFGEGQQGIVGGISEIVTNGNVTNENGVYTITYEKDDKTFRVGLSKGWKGQGENQWIITAYEKKDGVGFNKTLSTVAELNPSQIPEG
-876 ANRITETAADKQL
+876 TAAV
-889 DNAALKAKYLAFAK
+889 
-903 KWFQGNSYH
+903 
-912 NADTDTDIRVSRDVL
+912 TD
-927 DEWQSKTKSR
+927 
-937 EQILSIKVLD
+937 
-947 KLLETAVETNT
+947 
-958 VKDRRDRRNIES
+958 
-970 VKYFEAGL
+970 
-978 TVDDNTYKAHLTV
+978 
-991 REVQDNTNK
+991 
-1000 AYHYYLEDVALE
+1000 
-1012 DIVIDEIKKEA
+1012 
-1023 ALSLLAPLNE
+1023 
-1033 RGNQPLLRGTEAALR
+1033 
-1048 IDASPNGVS
+1048 
-1057 VPLLHGSDST
+1057 T
-1067 VQEKGDAVKASET
+1067 VQEKADAVKASET
-1080 KKQVVD
+1080 KKEVVD
-1086 EAYQQ
+1086 EAYRQ
-1091 ATEAARQKTQESI
+1091 ATEAARQKVQESI
-1104 EASKAKAADLEQNAA
+1104 EASKAKAADLAQNAA

-1146 KEAARSR
+1146 KEAARVR
-1153 MSYEAFTQMQAQEA
+1153 MSYEAFTQMQAQTA

-1172 FGDVLFQTA
+1172 FGDVLFQTKPSEDETRQIEA
-1181 ERESEEARSFKESA
+1181 IRKQYEGTDKWLKAPNGEDTNLTEQQWLQVRTDSFKKWFGDWENDPEEASKVVDKNGEP
-1195 EKYRSDLA
+1195 LA
-1203 RYFDGTLKSHKTLTI
+1203 VSHSTHNVFDEFIYKQKIDAGW
-1218 TKRTPAVLRIL
+1218 L
-1229 GADDVPITIQQGILH
+1229 GAGFYFFGDRSLDGQYGSHVMECFLNIRQPYFATYEEKAELS
-1244 KIQTKHPTI
+1244 
-1253 TPEILNTLPEAL
+1253 EINSDEA
-1265 VDPIAVFKSD
+1265 SQE
-1275 NPKTPNNKVIFTEH
+1275 FTETVKS
-1289 EIDGKPVIT
+1289 EWDADGVYYNEDLNQEWVAFYPNQIK
-1298 AIEFS
+1298 S
-1303 AQRGGMAVNA
+1303 AVDN
-1313 IRSVYEKELIA
+1313 
-1324 KNGADVLQEW
+1324 NGAFDA
-1334 IDHNLLQY
+1334 
-1342 LDDTKDHPVIDDIKK
+1342 
-1357 DLQTYHDFGAP
+1357 G
-1368 IAPVLDKAVSLS
+1368 
-1380 NNRIGENAE
+1380 NNN
-1389 NVKST
+1389 
-1394 IIKKS
+1394 
-1399 DIIGDNPHAIYFQV
+1399 IYFQV

-1422 KSADAKAAQE
+1422 ESADAKAAQE

-1440 GDPDAQTWKL
+1440 GAPDAQTWKL
-1450 FYSSAEERAKVDK
+1450 FYSSAEERAKADK

-1470 PELEEAL
+1470 PELEAAL

-1501 RAFLRQYND
+1501 RTFLRQYND

-1604 PEAKSQTEARS
+1604 PEAKSQTEAQS
-1615 RADIDDAR
+1615 RTDIDDAR

-1643 LSVFDFEQNAP
+1643 LSVFDFEQNTP
-1654 ADETERAHFE
+1654 ADEAERAQFE
-1664 DIKRKQERIYREMRN
+1664 DIKRKQQRIYREMRN

-1758 EQMSNAQKEALIRA
+1758 EQMSNAQKEALIHA

-1785 AITGEDVEYIQGLV
+1785 AITSEDVEYIQGLV

-1807 GLEAELADAEDE
+1807 GLEAELADAKAENHN
-1819 SRYDTKRFNDL
+1819 DTKRIGEL
-1830 RDRIKN
+1830 EKKIKD
-1836 ERITRAVLKD
+1836 ERIARAVLAD
-1846 TIKARDAALKAVM
+1846 TIRARDVALKAVM

-1869 EHAAGLAA
+1869 EQAQGLAA

-1884 KVQHILTSE
+1884 KVQKALHANV
-1893 FEKTDLKVREACLL
+1893 D
-1907 WKGSIEYQNRLETE
+1907 
-1921 NKDKTT
+1921 
-1927 WPAVRE
+1927 
-1933 LLKNQEPEKWSDQE
+1933 SDEQ
-1947 KAMVLRIIPNP
+1947 
-1958 LDATT
+1958 
-1963 NVPEFRIREAYT
+1963 RIREAYT
-1975 LWKTS
+1975 LWKTNG
-1980 AEYRE
+1980 EYRQ

-1990 SGHKKGF
+1990 STRRKEGDFKQL
-1997 SILRNNLEHKAI
+1997 INNLDKKDFKD
-2009 ENWTADDK
+2009 WTADDK

-2032 LGLYAKTE
+2032 LGLYAKSE
-2040 QNFSDMHTS
+2040 QNFTDMHTA
-2049 DLTPEAINEAVTKI
+2049 DLTPEAIDEAVSKI

-2105 KIAAKQAEAAR
+2105 KVAAKQAEAAR
-2116 IRDAAIK
+2116 IRDASIK

-2197 DSRVEA
+2197 DTRVEA
-2203 FNSFLGK
+2203 FNSFLEK
-2210 QKLTL
+2210 QGLTL

-2220 KKTFENFYAEREQ
+2220 KIKFENFYAEREQ

-2248 ASFDEKSRAAVQ
+2248 ASFDDKSRAAVQ

-2305 RLKAT
+2305 RLKAV

-2337 EIRANYFPMQR
+2337 EIRDNYFPMQR

-2361 KKIIGEYS
+2361 KKIIGEHA
-2369 TGTRHGV
+2369 TGTRHGI

-2580 KVCVAPGWLAA
+2580 RACVAPGWLAA

-2613 EIDLAASRYADD
+2613 EIDRAASRYADD

-2696 TGLITEGFGGGD
+2696 TGLITEGFGGDGD

-2778 QKAAGRYAEA
+2778 QKAASRYAEA

-2801 EAIKAAEQ
+2801 EAIRAAEQ
-2809 VFNGQ
+2809 VFTGQ
-2814 VPSALWGRR
+2814 APSALWGRR

>member
-1 MSDVALL
+1 MDEIN
-8 DDAEYERTSYDKH
+8 DTIIGENTSRH
-21 GRTRYYRRNPANFF
+21 GKTRYHYITNNPNTMFNGPEQKPQSIDFSFLSPETIGKDMQEKQRAKAAYKDHYLIDLNDKQLEMMNTLVSQSENPEEEMFKLATIVKYADAFNLPMQFVSNNLESINKEWIGTGATPYKNNFQAVADSF
-35 DAQSAAEAKQPDFDF
+35 LIGVNT
-50 LNLSVEHI
+50 LNLSTLGNRLMI
-58 AETIQRRRKE
+58 AEKAGNE
-68 KEEYKE
+68 KEVQSLLKQLKE
-74 KYLVNLTEQQHDV
+74 AEDKNL
-87 LNMMLEKAE
+87 
-96 KPEEKIYEFATA
+96 
-108 IKYAEQFNLPLDF
+108 
-121 AYQNLEAINRQW
+121 
-133 LGSGIAPSKGNFK
+133 
-146 AVVDSFSIG
+146 
-155 GNVLKMGHLG
+155 
-165 NALMNAEK
+165 
-173 SGNKREI
+173 
-180 AYALQDLQRLE
+180 
-191 DENASLQDSMPR
+191 SLQDKIPR
-203 GWVVNLLKSGA
+203 SWVTNILKAGANTIPFSSAVLLPS
-214 QALPFQAATTVPAV
+214 LAASVA
-228 FANLLG
+228 
-234 SPLLGGI
+234 SPLA
-241 VSFGLSS
+241 S
-248 GVTTGSEYWELR
+248 GVVGFGISATMQNGLEYWELR
-260 KAGVKP
+260 KAGVKRE
-266 DLARNIAYTS
+266 LAEHLANTS
-276 GAVQGLIETSLGNV
+276 AFIQAGIETSLGNV
-290 AGITGKGLGADKI
+290 AG
-303 ASKVITRLNAKGAF
+303 VM
-317 GKLAKGLMFYGA
+317 AKGLKIDTVTSKVLKKLTAQRVLPTLARVMMQYGGEMVE
-329 DLLSEGSE
+329 EGVE

-346 GGKELAAVLQ
+346 GTKATAAALQ

-365 QTIARN
+365 WTIAGN
-371 VWESFKGGV
+371 VWESFKGGM
-380 AASIILGIP
+380 AGSIVLGIP
-389 GAIQYTKADIK
+389 GAVINGKTQFTEAKNVKK
-400 EAGNLKKAAITTPSE
+400 EAVINPSKEAFIKQSENLSI
-415 EVFVNEHKNS
+415 
-425 PAFEGMTESD
+425 FEGLN
-435 TKEALHTIFEAQQ
+435 EADKNEYLSEYYDSQQ

-471 IEGETVRDSAGRVVY
+471 IEGETVRDDKGRVVY
-486 ETDAEGKPIYEET
+486 ETDAEGNPIHEQT

-506 QKKYG
+506 EKKYG
-511 KAADVVRAGEH
+511 KAADVVRAGER

-596 FTGAEIVWE
+596 FQGAEIVWE

-623 RGEQGGLQYFSDERE
+623 RGEKGGLQYFTDGTE

-675 HGAGMDTENY
+675 HGAGMDTETY

-708 QEGINTR
+708 QEGIDTK

-721 EFKELSGDVKA
+721 EFKELSGDIKA

-737 EKADFSTFVHEAAHI
+737 EKADFSTFVHETAHI

-758 GNLLLNAEKAFD
+758 GNLLLNAEKAFN

-797 PNAELQSVFQ
+797 PNVELQSVFQ

-826 NDDIRAVYDE
+826 SDDIRAVYDE
-836 LLTGEKSVLKEASD
+836 LLTGEKSVLREAEQNAQQTEQRNRSSIKEFGQNYTDYYHKGIEA
-850 NIEKEERLKKAKQN
+850 IEKVLQEKKGQVVGAFTRADIGDIDVVWGNEKVGLQKIIAKHSHEFGIFGEGQKGIISGISEIVTN
-864 TTGKHPSLENYE
+864 GNVTNENGVYTITYEKDDKTFRVGLSKGWKGQGENQWIITAYEKKDGVGFNKTLSTVAELNPSQIPEG
-876 ANRITETAADKQL
+876 TAAV
-889 DNAALKAKYLAFAK
+889 
-903 KWFQGNSYH
+903 
-912 NADTDTDIRVSRDVL
+912 TD
-927 DEWQSKTKSR
+927 
-937 EQILSIKVLD
+937 
-947 KLLETAVETNT
+947 
-958 VKDRRDRRNIES
+958 
-970 VKYFEAGL
+970 
-978 TVDDNTYKAHLTV
+978 
-991 REVQDNTNK
+991 
-1000 AYHYYLEDVALE
+1000 
-1012 DIVIDEIKKEA
+1012 
-1023 ALSLLAPLNE
+1023 
-1033 RGNQPLLRGTEAALR
+1033 
-1048 IDASPNGVS
+1048 
-1057 VPLLHGSDST
+1057 T
-1067 VQEKGDAVKASET
+1067 VQEKADAVKASET

-1091 ATEAARQKTQESI
+1091 ATEAARQKVQESI
-1104 EASKAKAADLEQNAA
+1104 EASKAKAADLAQNAA

-1146 KEAARSR
+1146 KEAARVR
-1153 MSYEAFTQMQAQEA
+1153 MSYEAFTQMQAQTA

-1172 FGDVLFQTA
+1172 FGDVLFQTKPSEDETRQIEA
-1181 ERESEEARSFKESA
+1181 IRKQYEGTDKWLKAPNGEDTNLTEQQWLQVRTDSFKKWFGDWENDPEEASKVVDKNGEP
-1195 EKYRSDLA
+1195 LA
-1203 RYFDGTLKSHKTLTI
+1203 VSHSTHNIFDEFIYKQKIDAGW
-1218 TKRTPAVLRIL
+1218 L
-1229 GADDVPITIQQGILH
+1229 GAGFYFFGDRSLDGQYGSHVMECFLNIREPYFATYEEKAELS
-1244 KIQTKHPTI
+1244 
-1253 TPEILNTLPEAL
+1253 EINSDEA
-1265 VDPIAVFKSD
+1265 SQE
-1275 NPKTPNNKVIFTEH
+1275 FTETVKS
-1289 EIDGKPVIT
+1289 EWDADGVYYNEDLNQEWVAFYPNQIK
-1298 AIEFS
+1298 S
-1303 AQRGGMAVNA
+1303 AVDN
-1313 IRSVYEKELIA
+1313 
-1324 KNGADVLQEW
+1324 NGAFDA
-1334 IDHNLLQY
+1334 
-1342 LDDTKDHPVIDDIKK
+1342 
-1357 DLQTYHDFGAP
+1357 G
-1368 IAPVLDKAVSLS
+1368 
-1380 NNRIGENAE
+1380 NNN
-1389 NVKST
+1389 
-1394 IIKKS
+1394 
-1399 DIIGDNPHAIYFQV
+1399 IYFQV
-1413 EQEFFDEVA
+1413 EQDFFDEVA

-1450 FYSSAEERAKVDK
+1450 FYSSAEERAKADK

-1470 PELEEAL
+1470 PELEAAL

-1501 RAFLRQYND
+1501 RTFLREYND

-1528 FPSVAYAISNGH
+1528 FPSVAYAISNGK

-1547 RLAMDAIMRN
+1547 HLAMDAIMRN

-1604 PEAKSQTEARS
+1604 PEAKSQAEARS

-1643 LSVFDFEQNAP
+1643 LSVFDFEQNTP
-1654 ADETERAHFE
+1654 ADEAERAHFE

-1716 LYADIMERPD
+1716 LYADSMERPD

-1772 LDNEDIEQRVRQG
+1772 LDNEDIEQRVKQG
-1785 AITGEDVEYIQGLV
+1785 AITSEDVEYIQGLV

-1807 GLEAELADAEDE
+1807 GLEAELADAKAENHN
-1819 SRYDTKRFNDL
+1819 DTKRIGEL
-1830 RDRIKN
+1830 EKKIKD
-1836 ERITRAVLKD
+1836 ERIARAVLAD
-1846 TIKARDAALKAVM
+1846 TIRARDVALKAVM

-1869 EHAAGLAA
+1869 EHAQGLAA

-1884 KVQHILTSE
+1884 KVQKALNANVDSDE
-1893 FEKTDLKVREACLL
+1893 
-1907 WKGSIEYQNRLETE
+1907 QRL
-1921 NKDKTT
+1921 
-1927 WPAVRE
+1927 
-1933 LLKNQEPEKWSDQE
+1933 
-1947 KAMVLRIIPNP
+1947 
-1958 LDATT
+1958 
-1963 NVPEFRIREAYT
+1963 REAYT
-1975 LWKTS
+1975 LWKTNG
-1980 AEYRE
+1980 EYRQ

-1990 SGHKKGF
+1990 STRRKEGDFKQL
-1997 SILRNNLEHKAI
+1997 INNLDKKDFKD
-2009 ENWTADDK
+2009 WTADDK

-2032 LGLYAKTE
+2032 LGLYAKSE
-2040 QNFSDMHTS
+2040 QNFTDMHTA
-2049 DLTPEAINEAVTKI
+2049 DLTPEAIDAAVSKI

-2099 RQKYTA
+2099 KQKYMA

-2123 TLRGAK
+2123 ALRGAK

-2197 DSRVEA
+2197 DNRVEA
-2203 FNSFLGK
+2203 FNSFLEK

-2248 ASFDEKSRAAVQ
+2248 ASFDDKSRAAVQ

-2305 RLKAT
+2305 RLKAV

-2337 EIRANYFPMQR
+2337 EIRDNYFPMQR

-2369 TGTRHGV
+2369 TGTRHGI

-2429 YEAKNFRR
+2429 YESKNFRR

-2444 SEAVRYL
+2444 NEAVRYL

-2580 KVCVAPGWLAA
+2580 RACVAPGWLAA
-2591 YREEAARLTEANKK
+2591 YREEAARLTEANKG

-2613 EIDLAASRYADD
+2613 EIDRAASRYADD

-2735 NGMVTSLSEKLIT
+2735 NGMVNSLAEKLIT

-2788 AALTLGLPTSGTK
+2788 AALTLGLPTSGAK
-2801 EAIKAAEQ
+2801 EAIRAAEQ

>member
-8 DDAEYERTSYDKH
+8 DDLEYEHTSYDRR

-155 GNVLKMGHLG
+155 GNVLKMGRLG

-214 QALPFQAATTVPAV
+214 QALPFQAATAVPSLIAS
-228 FANLLG
+228 LLG
-234 SPLLGGI
+234 SPLLGSI
-241 VSFGLSS
+241 TSFAIS
-248 GVTTGSEYWELR
+248 GSTTTGSEYWELR

-266 DLARNIAYTS
+266 DLARNIAYAS
-276 GAVQGLIETSLGNV
+276 GALQGAIETSLGTV

-317 GKLAKGLMFYGA
+317 GKLAKGFMFYGA
-329 DLLSEGSE
+329 NLLSEGSE
-337 EALQELVSA
+337 EALQELVSV

-380 AASIILGIP
+380 AASIVLGIP

-471 IEGETVRDSAGRVVY
+471 IEGETVRDDKGRIVY
-486 ETDAEGKPIYEET
+486 ETDAEGNLVYEQT
-499 EAGLQKK
+499 EAGVQKK
-506 QKKYG
+506 EKKYG
-511 KAADVVRAGEH
+511 KAADVIRAGER
-522 LYLSEGYRHEKQ
+522 LYLTEGYRHERKG
-534 NGRIDGEYIVGNPTE
+534 GRIDGEYIVGNPTE
-549 QTEYNDYG
+549 ETEYNDYG

-562 FDKQKNTVTINEVRM
+562 FDKQKNTVTIKKVEM

-596 FTGAEIVWE
+596 FQGAEIVWE

-623 RGEQGGLQYFSDERE
+623 RGEQGGLQYFADGTE

-654 TMPNLTDVERNTA
+654 TMPNLDNIERN
-667 VSIFTALA
+667 VLIKVFNALA
-675 HGAGMDTENY
+675 QGKGVDTEEY
-685 LNTYYGEEVI
+685 LKTHYADEI
-695 TNTPPADMAGVAA
+695 FTNTPPVDMSRIAA
-708 QEGINTR
+708 QEGINTK
-715 EIKGAS
+715 EIKGAI
-721 EFKELSGDVKA
+721 EFKELSGYVKR
-732 LVYVS
+732 LIYVS
-737 EKADFSTFVHEAAHI
+737 EKADFSTVVHEVAHG
-752 ARKTLQ
+752 ARVSLEGELLQ
-758 GNLLLNAEKAFD
+758 KAERAFG
-770 VEDGKWTRSQEEAF
+770 VEDGKWTRSQDEAF
-784 ARGFEQYLREGKA
+784 ARSFEQYLREGKA

-812 LTRIYQSLKELVHL
+812 LARIYKSLKEIIHI
-826 NDDIRAVYDE
+826 NDDVRAVFDE
-836 LLTGEKSVLKEASD
+836 LLTGEKSVLREAEQNAQQTEQRNRSSIKEFGQNYTDYYHKGIEALEKVLQEKKGQVVGAFTRADIGDIDVVWGNEKIGLQKIIAKHLSD
-850 NIEKEERLKKAKQN
+850 FEPFGAGEQGVIYGIGEIVDKGTLKENNGVNTITYEKDGRSFRVGLTKGWNGKGENQWIITAYEEN
-864 TTGKHPSLENYE
+864 TGSGKGKTLSAVTEFNPSQTPEG
-876 ANRITETAADKQL
+876 TAAV
-889 DNAALKAKYLAFAK
+889 
-903 KWFQGNSYH
+903 
-912 NADTDTDIRVSRDVL
+912 TD
-927 DEWQSKTKSR
+927 
-937 EQILSIKVLD
+937 
-947 KLLETAVETNT
+947 
-958 VKDRRDRRNIES
+958 
-970 VKYFEAGL
+970 
-978 TVDDNTYKAHLTV
+978 
-991 REVQDNTNK
+991 
-1000 AYHYYLEDVALE
+1000 
-1012 DIVIDEIKKEA
+1012 
-1023 ALSLLAPLNE
+1023 
-1033 RGNQPLLRGTEAALR
+1033 
-1048 IDASPNGVS
+1048 
-1057 VPLLHGSDST
+1057 T
-1067 VQEKGDAVKASET
+1067 VQEKADTVKASET
-1080 KKQVVD
+1080 KKEVVD
-1086 EAYQQ
+1086 KAYRQ
-1091 ATEAARQKTQESI
+1091 ATEAARQKVQESI
-1104 EASKAKAADLEQNAA
+1104 EASKAKAADLAQNAA
-1119 QYEKEAIEAY
+1119 QYEKEAIESY

-1134 ALSETEIKEKMR
+1134 ALSEADIKEKMQ
-1146 KEAARSR
+1146 KEAARVR

-1172 FGDVLFQTA
+1172 FGDVLFQTEPSEDETRQIEA
-1181 ERESEEARSFKESA
+1181 IRKQYEGTDKWLKAPNGEDTNLTEQQWLQVRTDSFKKWFGDWENAPEEASKVVDKNGEP
-1195 EKYRSDLA
+1195 LA
-1203 RYFDGTLKSHKTLTI
+1203 VSHSTHNVFDEFIYKQKIDAGW
-1218 TKRTPAVLRIL
+1218 L
-1229 GADDVPITIQQGILH
+1229 GAGFYFFGDRSLDGQYGSHVMECFLNIRQPYFATYEEKVELS
-1244 KIQTKHPTI
+1244 
-1253 TPEILNTLPEAL
+1253 EINSDEA
-1265 VDPIAVFKSD
+1265 SQE
-1275 NPKTPNNKVIFTEH
+1275 FTETVKS
-1289 EIDGKPVIT
+1289 EWDADGVYYNEDLNQEWVAFYPNQIK
-1298 AIEFS
+1298 S
-1303 AQRGGMAVNA
+1303 AVDN
-1313 IRSVYEKELIA
+1313 
-1324 KNGADVLQEW
+1324 NGAFDA
-1334 IDHNLLQY
+1334 
-1342 LDDTKDHPVIDDIKK
+1342 
-1357 DLQTYHDFGAP
+1357 G
-1368 IAPVLDKAVSLS
+1368 
-1380 NNRIGENAE
+1380 NNN
-1389 NVKST
+1389 
-1394 IIKKS
+1394 
-1399 DIIGDNPHAIYFQV
+1399 IYFQV

-1450 FYSSAEERAKVDK
+1450 FYSSAEERAKADK

-1470 PELEEAL
+1470 PELEAAL

-1501 RAFLRQYND
+1501 RSFLRQYND
-1510 AAQAG
+1510 ASHAG

-1528 FPSVAYAISNGH
+1528 LPSIAYAISNGH

-1590 AATEGRVSRAERMS
+1590 AATEGRVSRAERTS
-1604 PEAKSQTEARS
+1604 TEGSAQEAATS
-1615 RADIDDAR
+1615 RAAIDDAR

-1643 LSVFDFEQNAP
+1643 LSVFDFEQNTP
-1654 ADETERAHFE
+1654 ADEAERAHFE

-1758 EQMSNAQKEALIRA
+1758 EQMSNAQKEALIHA
-1772 LDNEDIEQRVRQG
+1772 LDNEDIEQRVKQG
-1785 AITGEDVEYIQGLV
+1785 AITSEDVEYIQGLV

-1807 GLEAELADAEDE
+1807 GLEAELADAKAENHN
-1819 SRYDTKRFNDL
+1819 DTKRIGEL
-1830 RDRIKN
+1830 EKKIKD
-1836 ERITRAVLKD
+1836 ERIARAVLAD
-1846 TIKARDAALKAVM
+1846 TIRARDVALKAVM

-1869 EHAAGLAA
+1869 EQAQGLAA

-1884 KVQHILTSE
+1884 KVQKALHANV
-1893 FEKTDLKVREACLL
+1893 D
-1907 WKGSIEYQNRLETE
+1907 
-1921 NKDKTT
+1921 
-1927 WPAVRE
+1927 
-1933 LLKNQEPEKWSDQE
+1933 SDEQ
-1947 KAMVLRIIPNP
+1947 
-1958 LDATT
+1958 
-1963 NVPEFRIREAYT
+1963 RIREAYT
-1975 LWKTS
+1975 LWKTNG
-1980 AEYRE
+1980 EYRQ

-1990 SGHKKGF
+1990 STRRKEGDFKQL
-1997 SILRNNLEHKAI
+1997 INNLDKKDFKD
-2009 ENWTADDK
+2009 WTAEDK

-2032 LGLYAKTE
+2032 LGLYAKSE
-2040 QNFSDMHTS
+2040 QNFTDMHTA
-2049 DLTPEAINEAVTKI
+2049 DLTPEAIDEAVSKI

-2099 RQKYTA
+2099 RQKYMA

-2116 IRDAAIK
+2116 IRDASIK
-2123 TLRGAK
+2123 ALRGAK

-2197 DSRVEA
+2197 DTRVEA
-2203 FNSFLGK
+2203 FNSFLEK
-2210 QKLTL
+2210 QGLTL

-2220 KKTFENFYAEREQ
+2220 KIKFENFYAEREQ

-2248 ASFDEKSRAAVQ
+2248 ASFDDKSRAAVQ

-2305 RLKAT
+2305 RLKAV

-2337 EIRANYFPMQR
+2337 EIRDNYFPMQR

-2369 TGTRHGV
+2369 TGTRHGI

-2531 YSRSKL
+2531 YSHSKL

-2580 KVCVAPGWLAA
+2580 RACVAPGWLAA

-2613 EIDLAASRYADD
+2613 EIDRAASRYADD

-2696 TGLITEGFGGGD
+2696 TGLITEGFGGDGD

-2735 NGMVTSLSEKLIT
+2735 NGMVNSLAEKLIT

-2801 EAIKAAEQ
+2801 EAIYAAEQ

-2814 VPSALWGRR
+2814 MPSALWGRR

>member
-35 DAQSAAEAKQPDFDF
+35 DAQSAAEVKQPDFDF

-133 LGSGIAPSKGNFK
+133 LGSGIAPSKSNFK

-155 GNVLKMGHLG
+155 TNVVKMGHLG
-165 NALMNAEK
+165 NTLMDAEK
-173 SGNKREI
+173 SGDKREI

-214 QALPFQAATTVPAV
+214 QAIPFQAATAVPSLIAS
-228 FANLLG
+228 LLG
-234 SPLLGGI
+234 SPLLGSI
-241 VSFGLSS
+241 TSFAIS
-248 GVTTGSEYWELR
+248 GSTTTGSEYWELR

-266 DLARNIAYTS
+266 DLARNIAYAS
-276 GAVQGLIETSLGNV
+276 GALQGAIETSLGTV

-303 ASKVITRLNAKGAF
+303 ASKVITRLNAQGTF
-317 GKLAKGLMFYGA
+317 GKLAKGLVFYGA
-329 DLLSEGSE
+329 NLISEGSE

-346 GGKELAAVLQ
+346 GAKATAATLQ

-365 QTIARN
+365 WTIAGN

-389 GAIQYTKADIK
+389 GAIKYTHADIK

-415 EVFVNEHKNS
+415 EAFINEHKDS

-448 HEREQFQNSKAKSY
+448 HEREQFQKSKDKSY

-471 IEGETVRDSAGRVVY
+471 IEGETVRDDKGRVVY
-486 ETDAEGKPIYEET
+486 ETNAEGKPVYEET

-506 QKKYG
+506 EKKYG
-511 KAADVVRAGEH
+511 KAADVVRAGER
-522 LYLSEGYRHEKQ
+522 LYLTEGYRHEKQ

-549 QTEYNDYG
+549 ETEYNDYG

-623 RGEQGGLQYFSDERE
+623 RGEQGGLQYFADGTE
-638 EAETRAA
+638 EADTRAA

-654 TMPNLTDVERNTA
+654 AMPSLTDTERTTA
-667 VSIFTALA
+667 VRIFTALA
-675 HGAGMDTENY
+675 HGAGMDTETY

-708 QEGINTR
+708 QEGIHTR

-721 EFKELSGDVKA
+721 EFKDLSGDIKA

-770 VEDGKWTRSQEEAF
+770 VEGGKWTRSQEEAF
-784 ARGFEQYLREGKA
+784 ARGFEQYLREGNA

-826 NDDIRAVYDE
+826 SDDIRAVYDE
-836 LLTGEKSVLKEASD
+836 LLTGEKSVLKEAEQNAQQTEQRNRSSIKEFGQNYTD
-850 NIEKEERLKKAKQN
+850 YYHKGIEALEKVLQEKKGQVVGAFTRADIGDIDVVWGNEKIGLQKIIAKHLNDFEPFGAGEQGVIYGIGEIVDKGTLKENNGVN
-864 TTGKHPSLENYE
+864 TITYEKDGRSFRVGLTKGWNGKGENQWIITAYEENTGSGKGKTLS
-876 ANRITETAADKQL
+876 AVTEFNPPQTPEGTAAV
-889 DNAALKAKYLAFAK
+889 
-903 KWFQGNSYH
+903 
-912 NADTDTDIRVSRDVL
+912 TD
-927 DEWQSKTKSR
+927 
-937 EQILSIKVLD
+937 
-947 KLLETAVETNT
+947 
-958 VKDRRDRRNIES
+958 
-970 VKYFEAGL
+970 
-978 TVDDNTYKAHLTV
+978 
-991 REVQDNTNK
+991 
-1000 AYHYYLEDVALE
+1000 
-1012 DIVIDEIKKEA
+1012 
-1023 ALSLLAPLNE
+1023 
-1033 RGNQPLLRGTEAALR
+1033 
-1048 IDASPNGVS
+1048 
-1057 VPLLHGSDST
+1057 T
-1067 VQEKGDAVKASET
+1067 VQEKADAVKASET
-1080 KKQVVD
+1080 KKEVVD
-1086 EAYQQ
+1086 EAYRQ

-1104 EASKAKAADLEQNAA
+1104 QASKAKAADLTQNAA
-1119 QYEKEAIEAY
+1119 QYEQEAIEAY
-1129 KEQNP
+1129 KAQNP
-1134 ALSETEIKEKMR
+1134 ALSETEIKEKMQ
-1146 KEAARSR
+1146 KEAARVR

-1167 RNLKE
+1167 RNLKA

-1195 EKYRSDLA
+1195 EKYRRDLA
-1203 RYFDGTLKSHKTLTI
+1203 RYFDGTLKSHETLTI

-1289 EIDGKPVIT
+1289 EIDGKPVIA

-1303 AQRGGMAVNA
+1303 AQRGGMSVNA

-1342 LDDTKDHPVIDDIKK
+1342 LDDTKDHPVVEDIKK

-1413 EQEFFDEVA
+1413 EQDFFDEVA
-1422 KSADAKAAQE
+1422 ESADAKAAQE
-1432 TIEEVITV
+1432 TLEEVITV

-1450 FYSSAEERAKVDK
+1450 FYSSAEERAKADK

-1470 PELEEAL
+1470 PELEAAL

-1501 RAFLRQYND
+1501 RSFLRQYND
-1510 AAQAG
+1510 ASHAG
-1515 AIPAELTANLDGV
+1515 AIPTELTANLDGV
-1528 FPSVAYAISNGH
+1528 FPAVATAISNGK

-1547 RLAMDAIMRN
+1547 RLAMDAITQNTAAYRN
-1557 VASYRAIFAELNGY
+1557 IFAEINGY

-1576 LTDAEKAFTESFSK
+1576 LTDAEKAFSESFSK
-1590 AATEGRVSRAERMS
+1590 AATEGRVSRAEKIS
-1604 PEAKSQTEARS
+1604 TEDRAQDAAQS

-1643 LSVFDFEQNAP
+1643 LSVFDFEHNTP
-1654 ADETERAHFE
+1654 ADEAERAYFE

-1693 APSEKSIANI
+1693 TPSEKSITNI
-1703 RGQMRNA
+1703 RGQMQNA

-1716 LYADIMERPD
+1716 LYADIMERAD

-1733 TTDARITTRLKSRP
+1733 TTDARITTRLKSRQ

-1785 AITGEDVEYIQGLV
+1785 AITSEDVEYIQDLV

-1807 GLEAELADAEDE
+1807 GLEAELADAKAEN
-1819 SRYDTKRFNDL
+1819 RNDTKRIGEL
-1830 RDRIKN
+1830 EKKIKD
-1836 ERITRAVLKD
+1836 ERIARAVLAD
-1846 TIKARDAALKAVM
+1846 TIKARDVALKAVM

-1869 EHAAGLAA
+1869 EQAQGLAA

-1884 KVQHILTSE
+1884 KVQKALNANV
-1893 FEKTDLKVREACLL
+1893 D
-1907 WKGSIEYQNRLETE
+1907 
-1921 NKDKTT
+1921 
-1927 WPAVRE
+1927 
-1933 LLKNQEPEKWSDQE
+1933 SDEQ
-1947 KAMVLRIIPNP
+1947 
-1958 LDATT
+1958 
-1963 NVPEFRIREAYT
+1963 RIREAYT
-1975 LWKTS
+1975 LWKTNG
-1980 AEYRE
+1980 EYRQ

-1990 SGHKKGF
+1990 STRRKEGDFKQL
-1997 SILRNNLEHKAI
+1997 INNLDKKDFKD
-2009 ENWTADDK
+2009 WTADDK

-2032 LGLYAKTE
+2032 LGLYARSE
-2040 QNFSDMHTS
+2040 QNFTDMHTA
-2049 DLTPEAINEAVTKI
+2049 DLTPEAIDAAVSKI

-2076 LKQWTVDELIG
+2076 LKQWTVDELIT

-2099 RQKYTA
+2099 KQKYMA

-2116 IRDAAIK
+2116 IRDASIK
-2123 TLRGAK
+2123 TLRSAK

-2135 AGWSEDEK
+2135 AGWSEEEK
-2143 KKKGGF
+2143 KKKGGI
-2149 DALKRKLKYAAM
+2149 DALKRKLKYTAM

-2175 GALYDML
+2175 GALYDIL

-2197 DSRVEA
+2197 DTRVEA
-2203 FNSFLGK
+2203 FNSFLEK

-2337 EIRANYFPMQR
+2337 EIRDNYFPMQR

-2361 KKIIGEYS
+2361 KKIIGEHA
-2369 TGTRHGV
+2369 TGTRHGI

-2491 GIIKQGITSPAPF
+2491 GIIKQGISSPAPF
-2504 MQYVNPLHYAKAA
+2504 MQYVNPVNYAKAA

-2524 KEMVDFI
+2524 KEMEAFI
-2531 YSRSKL
+2531 YTRSKL

-2545 MQNIT
+2545 MQTIT

-2561 GKVLTRT
+2561 GKTLTQV
-2568 QQIGMQGLEMID
+2568 QQFGMQGLEMID
-2580 KVCVAPGWLAA
+2580 KACVAPGWLAA
-2591 YREEAARLTEANKK
+2591 YREEAARLTEANKGLDK
-2605 AKTPKTDN
+2605 PRTDN
-2613 EIDLAASRYADD
+2613 EIDVAASRYADD

-2671 PNAIKNKQ
+2671 PNAVKNKQ

-2748 GKTSYRGSSSLYPAF
+2748 GKTSYRGSTSLYPAF

-2778 QKAAGRYAEA
+2778 QKAALRYAEA

-2801 EAIKAAEQ
+2801 EAIYAAEQ
-2809 VFNGQ
+2809 VFNGAA
-2814 VPSALWGRR
+2814 PSAVWGRR

>member
-8 DDAEYERTSYDKH
+8 DDLEYEHTSYDRR

-155 GNVLKMGHLG
+155 GNVLKMGRLG

-214 QALPFQAATTVPAV
+214 QALPFQAATAVPSLIAS
-228 FANLLG
+228 LLG
-234 SPLLGGI
+234 SPLLGSI
-241 VSFGLSS
+241 TSFAIS
-248 GVTTGSEYWELR
+248 GSTTTGSEYWELR

-266 DLARNIAYTS
+266 ELARNIAYAS
-276 GAVQGLIETSLGNV
+276 GALQGAIETSLGTV
-290 AGITGKGLGADKI
+290 AGLTGKGLGADKI

-317 GKLAKGLMFYGA
+317 GKLAKGFMFYGA
-329 DLLSEGSE
+329 NLLSEGSE

-365 QTIARN
+365 QTIAKN

-415 EVFVNEHKNS
+415 EVFINEHKTS

-471 IEGETVRDSAGRVVY
+471 IEGETVRDDKGRIVY
-486 ETDAEGKPIYEET
+486 ETDADGKPIYEET
-499 EAGLQKK
+499 EAGIQKK
-506 QKKYG
+506 EKKYG
-511 KAADVVRAGEH
+511 KAADVVRAGER

-623 RGEQGGLQYFSDERE
+623 RGEKGGLQYFTNETE
-638 EAETRAA
+638 EADSRAA

-654 TMPNLTDVERNTA
+654 TMPNLSDVERNTA

-675 HGAGMDTENY
+675 HGAGIDTETY
-685 LNTYYGEEVI
+685 LNTYYGEAVI

-708 QEGINTR
+708 QEGIHTK

-721 EFKELSGDVKA
+721 EFKDLAGDVKA

-770 VEDGKWTRSQEEAF
+770 VVEGKWTRSQEEAF

-797 PNAELQSVFQ
+797 PNTELKTVFQ

-836 LLTGEKSVLKEASD
+836 LLTGEKSVLREAEQNAQQTEQRNRSSIKEFGQNYTDYYHKGIEALEKVLQEKKGQVVGAFTRAD
-850 NIEKEERLKKAKQN
+850 IGDIDVVWGNEKIGLQKIIEKHLNDFEPFGSGEQGVIYGIGEIVNKGTLKENNGVNTITYEKDGRSFRVGLTKGWNGQGENQWIITAYEEN
-864 TTGKHPSLENYE
+864 TGSGKGKTLSAVTEFNPSQTPEG
-876 ANRITETAADKQL
+876 TAAV
-889 DNAALKAKYLAFAK
+889 
-903 KWFQGNSYH
+903 
-912 NADTDTDIRVSRDVL
+912 TD
-927 DEWQSKTKSR
+927 
-937 EQILSIKVLD
+937 
-947 KLLETAVETNT
+947 
-958 VKDRRDRRNIES
+958 
-970 VKYFEAGL
+970 
-978 TVDDNTYKAHLTV
+978 
-991 REVQDNTNK
+991 
-1000 AYHYYLEDVALE
+1000 
-1012 DIVIDEIKKEA
+1012 
-1023 ALSLLAPLNE
+1023 
-1033 RGNQPLLRGTEAALR
+1033 
-1048 IDASPNGVS
+1048 
-1057 VPLLHGSDST
+1057 T

-1086 EAYQQ
+1086 EAYRQ

-1104 EASKAKAADLEQNAA
+1104 EASKAKAADLAQNGA
-1119 QYEKEAIEAY
+1119 QYEKEAIESY
-1129 KEQNP
+1129 KAQNP
-1134 ALSETEIKEKMR
+1134 ALSEADIKEKMH
-1146 KEAARSR
+1146 KEAARVR

-1172 FGDVLFQTA
+1172 FGDVLFQTEPSEDEA
-1181 ERESEEARSFKESA
+1181 RQIEAIRKQYEGTDKWLKAPNGEDTNLTEQQWLQVRTDSFKKWFGDWENAPEEASKVVDKNGEP
-1195 EKYRSDLA
+1195 LA
-1203 RYFDGTLKSHKTLTI
+1203 VSHSTHNVFDEFIYKQKIDAGW
-1218 TKRTPAVLRIL
+1218 L
-1229 GADDVPITIQQGILH
+1229 GAGFYFFGDRSLDGQYGSHVMECFLNIREPYFATYEEKAELS
-1244 KIQTKHPTI
+1244 
-1253 TPEILNTLPEAL
+1253 EINSDEA
-1265 VDPIAVFKSD
+1265 SQE
-1275 NPKTPNNKVIFTEH
+1275 FTETVKS
-1289 EIDGKPVIT
+1289 EWDADGVYYNADLNQEWVAFYPNQIK
-1298 AIEFS
+1298 S
-1303 AQRGGMAVNA
+1303 AVDN
-1313 IRSVYEKELIA
+1313 
-1324 KNGADVLQEW
+1324 NGAFDA
-1334 IDHNLLQY
+1334 
-1342 LDDTKDHPVIDDIKK
+1342 
-1357 DLQTYHDFGAP
+1357 G
-1368 IAPVLDKAVSLS
+1368 
-1380 NNRIGENAE
+1380 NNN
-1389 NVKST
+1389 
-1394 IIKKS
+1394 
-1399 DIIGDNPHAIYFQV
+1399 IYFQV
-1413 EQEFFDEVA
+1413 DEEFFDEVA
-1422 KSADAKAAQE
+1422 KSADTKSAKEA
-1432 TIEEVITV
+1432 IEEVITV

-1450 FYSSAEERAKVDK
+1450 FYSSAEERAKADK

-1470 PELEEAL
+1470 PELEAAL

-1485 IKDETFLKMAS
+1485 IKDETFLKMAG

-1501 RAFLRQYND
+1501 RSFLRQYND

-1528 FPSVAYAISNGH
+1528 FPSIAYAISNGK

-1547 RLAMDAIMRN
+1547 RLAMDAIMQN
-1557 VASYRAIFAELNGY
+1557 TAAYRTIFAELNGY

-1604 PEAKSQTEARS
+1604 PEAKSQTEAQS

-1643 LSVFDFEQNAP
+1643 LSVFDFEQNTP
-1654 ADETERAHFE
+1654 ADEAERAQFE
-1664 DIKRKQERIYREMRN
+1664 DIKRKQQRIYREMRN

-1703 RGQMRNA
+1703 RAQMRNA

-1716 LYADIMERPD
+1716 LYADIMERSD

-1772 LDNEDIEQRVRQG
+1772 LDNEDIEQRVKQG
-1785 AITGEDVEYIQGLV
+1785 AITSEDVEYIQGLV

-1807 GLEAELADAEDE
+1807 GLEAELADAKAENHN
-1819 SRYDTKRFNDL
+1819 DTKRIGEL
-1830 RDRIKN
+1830 EKKIKD
-1836 ERITRAVLKD
+1836 ERIARAVLAD
-1846 TIKARDAALKAVM
+1846 TIRARDVALKAVM

-1869 EHAAGLAA
+1869 EQAQGLAA

-1884 KVQHILTSE
+1884 KVQKALHANVDSE
-1893 FEKTDLKVREACLL
+1893 E
-1907 WKGSIEYQNRLETE
+1907 Q
-1921 NKDKTT
+1921 
-1927 WPAVRE
+1927 
-1933 LLKNQEPEKWSDQE
+1933 
-1947 KAMVLRIIPNP
+1947 
-1958 LDATT
+1958 
-1963 NVPEFRIREAYT
+1963 RIREAYT
-1975 LWKTS
+1975 LWKTNG
-1980 AEYRE
+1980 EYRQ

-1990 SGHKKGF
+1990 STRRKEGDFKQL
-1997 SILRNNLEHKAI
+1997 INNLDKKDFKD
-2009 ENWTADDK
+2009 WTADDK

-2040 QNFSDMHTS
+2040 QNFADMHTS
-2049 DLTPEAINEAVTKI
+2049 DLAPEAIDAAVSKI

-2099 RQKYTA
+2099 KQKYMA

-2123 TLRGAK
+2123 ALRGAK

-2197 DSRVEA
+2197 DTRVEA
-2203 FNSFLGK
+2203 FNSFLEK
-2210 QKLTL
+2210 QGLTL

-2239 VQEILGAYL
+2239 TQEILGAYL

-2305 RLKAT
+2305 RLKAV

-2337 EIRANYFPMQR
+2337 EIRDNYFPMQR

-2361 KKIIGEYS
+2361 KKIIGEHA

-2580 KVCVAPGWLAA
+2580 RACVAPGWLAA
-2591 YREEAARLTEANKK
+2591 YREEAARLTEANKG

-2613 EIDLAASRYADD
+2613 EIDRAASRYADD

-2696 TGLITEGFGGGD
+2696 TGLITEGFGGDGD

-2801 EAIKAAEQ
+2801 EAIRAAEQ

-2814 VPSALWGRR
+2814 MPSALWGRR

>member
-8 DDAEYERTSYDKH
+8 DDLEYEHTSYDRR

-155 GNVLKMGHLG
+155 GNVLKMGRLG

-214 QALPFQAATTVPAV
+214 QALPFQAATAVPSLIAS
-228 FANLLG
+228 LLG
-234 SPLLGGI
+234 SPLLGSI
-241 VSFGLSS
+241 TSFAIS
-248 GVTTGSEYWELR
+248 GSTTTGSEYWELR

-266 DLARNIAYTS
+266 ELARNIAYAS
-276 GAVQGLIETSLGNV
+276 GALQGAIETSLGTV
-290 AGITGKGLGADKI
+290 AGLTGKGLGADKI

-317 GKLAKGLMFYGA
+317 GKLAKGFMFYGA
-329 DLLSEGSE
+329 NLLSEGSE

-365 QTIARN
+365 QTIAKN

-415 EVFVNEHKNS
+415 EVFINEHKNS

-486 ETDAEGKPIYEET
+486 ETDAEGKPVYQET
-499 EAGLQKK
+499 DEGLQKK
-506 QKKYG
+506 EKKYG
-511 KAADVVRAGEH
+511 KAPDVIRAGER
-522 LYLSEGYRHEKQ
+522 LYLTEGYRHERKG
-534 NGRIDGEYIVGNPTE
+534 GRIDGEYIVGNPTE
-549 QTEYNDYG
+549 ETEYNDYG

-562 FDKQKNTVTINEVRM
+562 FDKQKNTVTIKKVEM

-623 RGEQGGLQYFSDERE
+623 RGEKGGLQYFADGTE

-654 TMPNLTDVERNTA
+654 TMPNLDNIERN
-667 VSIFTALA
+667 VLIKVFNALA
-675 HGAGMDTENY
+675 QGKGVDTEEY
-685 LNTYYGEEVI
+685 LKTHYADEI
-695 TNTPPADMAGVAA
+695 FTNTPPVDMSRIAA
-708 QEGINTR
+708 QEGINTK
-715 EIKGAS
+715 EIKGAI
-721 EFKELSGDVKA
+721 EFKELSGYVKR
-732 LVYVS
+732 LIYVS
-737 EKADFSTFVHEAAHI
+737 EKADFSTVVHEVAHG
-752 ARKTLQ
+752 ARVSLEGELLQ
-758 GNLLLNAEKAFD
+758 KAERAFG
-770 VEDGKWTRSQEEAF
+770 VEDGKWTRSQDEAF

-812 LTRIYQSLKELVHL
+812 LTRIYKSLKELVHL

-836 LLTGEKSVLKEASD
+836 LLTGEKSVLREAEQNAQQTEQRNRSSIKEFGQNYTD
-850 NIEKEERLKKAKQN
+850 YYHKGIEALEKVLQEKKGQVVGAFTRADIGDIDVVWGNEKIGLQKIIAKHLNDFEPFGAGEQGVIYGIGEIVDKGTLKENNGVN
-864 TTGKHPSLENYE
+864 TITYEKDGRSFRVGLTKGWNGKGENQWIITAYEENTGSGKGKTLSAVTEFNPSQTPEG
-876 ANRITETAADKQL
+876 TAAV
-889 DNAALKAKYLAFAK
+889 
-903 KWFQGNSYH
+903 
-912 NADTDTDIRVSRDVL
+912 TD
-927 DEWQSKTKSR
+927 
-937 EQILSIKVLD
+937 
-947 KLLETAVETNT
+947 
-958 VKDRRDRRNIES
+958 
-970 VKYFEAGL
+970 
-978 TVDDNTYKAHLTV
+978 
-991 REVQDNTNK
+991 
-1000 AYHYYLEDVALE
+1000 
-1012 DIVIDEIKKEA
+1012 
-1023 ALSLLAPLNE
+1023 
-1033 RGNQPLLRGTEAALR
+1033 
-1048 IDASPNGVS
+1048 
-1057 VPLLHGSDST
+1057 T
-1067 VQEKGDAVKASET
+1067 VQEKADTVKASET

-1086 EAYQQ
+1086 EAYRQ
-1091 ATEAARQKTQESI
+1091 ATEAARQKVQESI
-1104 EASKAKAADLEQNAA
+1104 EASKAKAADLAQNAA
-1119 QYEKEAIEAY
+1119 QYEKEAIESY

-1134 ALSETEIKEKMR
+1134 ALSEADIKEKMQ
-1146 KEAARSR
+1146 KEAARVR

-1172 FGDVLFQTA
+1172 FGDVLFQTEPSEDETRQIEA
-1181 ERESEEARSFKESA
+1181 IRKQYEGTDKWLKAPNGEDTNLTEQQWLQVRTDSFKKWFGDWENDPEEASKVVDKNGEP
-1195 EKYRSDLA
+1195 LA
-1203 RYFDGTLKSHKTLTI
+1203 VSHSTHNVFDEFIYKQKIDAGW
-1218 TKRTPAVLRIL
+1218 L
-1229 GADDVPITIQQGILH
+1229 GAGFYFFGDRSLDGQYGSHVMECFLNIREPYLATYEEKAELS
-1244 KIQTKHPTI
+1244 
-1253 TPEILNTLPEAL
+1253 EINSDEA
-1265 VDPIAVFKSD
+1265 SQE
-1275 NPKTPNNKVIFTEH
+1275 FTETVKS
-1289 EIDGKPVIT
+1289 EWDADGVYYNADLNQEWVAFYPNQIK
-1298 AIEFS
+1298 S
-1303 AQRGGMAVNA
+1303 AVDN
-1313 IRSVYEKELIA
+1313 
-1324 KNGADVLQEW
+1324 NGAFDA
-1334 IDHNLLQY
+1334 
-1342 LDDTKDHPVIDDIKK
+1342 
-1357 DLQTYHDFGAP
+1357 G
-1368 IAPVLDKAVSLS
+1368 
-1380 NNRIGENAE
+1380 NNN
-1389 NVKST
+1389 
-1394 IIKKS
+1394 
-1399 DIIGDNPHAIYFQV
+1399 IYFQV
-1413 EQEFFDEVA
+1413 EQDFFDEVA

-1450 FYSSAEERAKVDK
+1450 FYSSAEERAKADK

-1470 PELEEAL
+1470 PELEAAL

-1501 RAFLRQYND
+1501 RTFLREYND

-1547 RLAMDAIMRN
+1547 RLAMDAITQN
-1557 VASYRAIFAELNGY
+1557 TAAYRTIFAELNGY

-1590 AATEGRVSRAERMS
+1590 AATEGRVSRAEKAN
-1604 PEAKSQTEARS
+1604 PESRIQTEAQS

-1643 LSVFDFEQNAP
+1643 LSVFDFEQNTP
-1654 ADETERAHFE
+1654 ADEAERAHFE

-1785 AITGEDVEYIQGLV
+1785 AITSEDVEYIQGLV

-1807 GLEAELADAEDE
+1807 GLEAELADAKAEN
-1819 SRYDTKRFNDL
+1819 RNDTKRIGEL
-1830 RDRIKN
+1830 EKKIKD
-1836 ERITRAVLKD
+1836 ERIARAVLAD
-1846 TIKARDAALKAVM
+1846 TIRARDVALKAVM

-1869 EHAAGLAA
+1869 EQAQGLAA

-1884 KVQHILTSE
+1884 KVQKALNANVDSDE
-1893 FEKTDLKVREACLL
+1893 
-1907 WKGSIEYQNRLETE
+1907 QRL
-1921 NKDKTT
+1921 
-1927 WPAVRE
+1927 
-1933 LLKNQEPEKWSDQE
+1933 
-1947 KAMVLRIIPNP
+1947 
-1958 LDATT
+1958 
-1963 NVPEFRIREAYT
+1963 REAYT
-1975 LWKTS
+1975 LWKTNG
-1980 AEYRE
+1980 EYRQ

-1990 SGHKKGF
+1990 STRRKEGDFKQLISNLDKKDF
-1997 SILRNNLEHKAI
+1997 KD
-2009 ENWTADDK
+2009 WTADDK

-2040 QNFSDMHTS
+2040 QNFTDMHTS
-2049 DLTPEAINEAVTKI
+2049 DLTPEAIDAAVSKI

-2099 RQKYTA
+2099 KQKYMA

-2123 TLRGAK
+2123 ALRGAK

-2197 DSRVEA
+2197 DTRVEA
-2203 FNSFLGK
+2203 FNSFLEK

-2305 RLKAT
+2305 RLKAV

-2337 EIRANYFPMQR
+2337 EIRDNYFPMQR

-2361 KKIIGEYS
+2361 KKIIGEHA

-2580 KVCVAPGWLAA
+2580 RACVAPGWLAA
-2591 YREEAARLTEANKK
+2591 YREEAARLTEANKG

-2735 NGMVTSLSEKLIT
+2735 NGMVNSLAEKLIT

-2801 EAIKAAEQ
+2801 EVISAAKQ
-2809 VFNGQ
+2809 VFNGEA
-2814 VPSALWGRR
+2814 PSALWGRR

>member
-1 MSDVALL
+1 MSDIN
-8 DDAEYERTSYDKH
+8 DTIIGENTSRRGK
-21 GRTRYYRRNPANFF
+21 TRYHYITNDPNMMFNGPEQKPQSIDFSFLSPETIGKDMQEKQRAKAAYKDHYLIDLNDKQLEMMNTLVSQSENPEEEMFKLATIVKYADAFNLPMQFVSNNLESINKEWIGTGATPYKNNFQAVADSF
-35 DAQSAAEAKQPDFDF
+35 LIGVNT
-50 LNLSVEHI
+50 LNLSTLGNRLMI
-58 AETIQRRRKE
+58 AEKTGNE
-68 KEEYKE
+68 KEVQSLLKQLKE
-74 KYLVNLTEQQHDV
+74 AEDKNL
-87 LNMMLEKAE
+87 
-96 KPEEKIYEFATA
+96 
-108 IKYAEQFNLPLDF
+108 
-121 AYQNLEAINRQW
+121 
-133 LGSGIAPSKGNFK
+133 
-146 AVVDSFSIG
+146 
-155 GNVLKMGHLG
+155 
-165 NALMNAEK
+165 
-173 SGNKREI
+173 
-180 AYALQDLQRLE
+180 
-191 DENASLQDSMPR
+191 SLQDRIPR
-203 GWVVNLLKSGA
+203 SWITNILKAGANTIPFSSAVLLPS
-214 QALPFQAATTVPAV
+214 LAASVA
-228 FANLLG
+228 
-234 SPLLGGI
+234 SPLA
-241 VSFGLSS
+241 S
-248 GVTTGSEYWELR
+248 GVVGFGISATMQNGLEYWELR
-260 KAGVKP
+260 KAGVKRE
-266 DLARNIAYTS
+266 LAEHLANTS
-276 GAVQGLIETSLGNV
+276 AFIQAGIETSLGNV
-290 AGITGKGLGADKI
+290 AG
-303 ASKVITRLNAKGAF
+303 VM
-317 GKLAKGLMFYGA
+317 AKGLKIDTVTSKVLKKLTAQRVLPTLARVMMQYGGEMIE
-329 DLLSEGSE
+329 EGVE

-346 GGKELAAVLQ
+346 GTKATAAALQ
-356 GEGVETDDA
+356 GEGVETEDA
-365 QTIARN
+365 WTIAGN
-371 VWESFKGGV
+371 MWESFKGGM
-380 AASIILGIP
+380 AGSIVLGIP
-389 GAIQYTKADIK
+389 GAVINGKTQFSEAKNVKK
-400 EAGNLKKAAITTPSE
+400 EAVINPSKEAFIKQAENLSI
-415 EVFVNEHKNS
+415 
-425 PAFEGMTESD
+425 FEGLN
-435 TKEALHTIFEAQQ
+435 EADKNEYLSEYYDSQKS
-448 HEREQFQNSKAKSY
+448 EREQFQNSKAKSY

-471 IEGETVRDSAGRVVY
+471 IEGETVRDDKGRVVY
-486 ETDAEGKPIYEET
+486 ETDAEGKPVYEET

-511 KAADVVRAGEH
+511 KAADVVRAGER

-562 FDKQKNTVTINEVRM
+562 FDKQKNTVTIKKVEM

-623 RGEQGGLQYFSDERE
+623 RGEQGGLQYFTNETE
-638 EAETRAA
+638 EADSRAA

-675 HGAGMDTENY
+675 HGAGMDTETY

-708 QEGINTR
+708 QEGIHTK

-721 EFKELSGDVKA
+721 EFKDLAGDVKA

-784 ARGFEQYLREGKA
+784 ARGFEQYLREGNA
-797 PNAELQSVFQ
+797 PNTELKTVFQ

-826 NDDIRAVYDE
+826 SDDIRAVYDE
-836 LLTGEKSVLKEASD
+836 LLTGEKSVLREAEQNAQQTEQRNRSSIKEFGQNYTDYYHKGIEA
-850 NIEKEERLKKAKQN
+850 IEKVLQEKKGQVVGAFTRADIGDIDVVWGNEKVGLQKIITKHLNDFEPFGAGEQGVIHGIGEVVNKGTLKETNGVNTITYETDGRSFRVGLTKGWNGKGENQWIITAYEEN
-864 TTGKHPSLENYE
+864 TGSGKGKTLSAVTEFNPSQTPEG
-876 ANRITETAADKQL
+876 TAAV
-889 DNAALKAKYLAFAK
+889 
-903 KWFQGNSYH
+903 
-912 NADTDTDIRVSRDVL
+912 TD
-927 DEWQSKTKSR
+927 
-937 EQILSIKVLD
+937 
-947 KLLETAVETNT
+947 
-958 VKDRRDRRNIES
+958 
-970 VKYFEAGL
+970 
-978 TVDDNTYKAHLTV
+978 
-991 REVQDNTNK
+991 
-1000 AYHYYLEDVALE
+1000 
-1012 DIVIDEIKKEA
+1012 
-1023 ALSLLAPLNE
+1023 
-1033 RGNQPLLRGTEAALR
+1033 
-1048 IDASPNGVS
+1048 
-1057 VPLLHGSDST
+1057 T

-1086 EAYQQ
+1086 EAYRQ
-1091 ATEAARQKTQESI
+1091 AAEAARQKTQESI
-1104 EASKAKAADLEQNAA
+1104 QASKAKADDLAQNAA
-1119 QYEKEAIEAY
+1119 QYEQEAIEAY
-1129 KEQNP
+1129 KARNP
-1134 ALSETEIKEKMR
+1134 ALSEADIKETMR
-1146 KEAARSR
+1146 KEAARAR

-1172 FGDVLFQTA
+1172 FGDVLFQ
-1181 ERESEEARSFKESA
+1181 
-1195 EKYRSDLA
+1195 
-1203 RYFDGTLKSHKTLTI
+1203 
-1218 TKRTPAVLRIL
+1218 
-1229 GADDVPITIQQGILH
+1229 
-1244 KIQTKHPTI
+1244 
-1253 TPEILNTLPEAL
+1253 
-1265 VDPIAVFKSD
+1265 
-1275 NPKTPNNKVIFTEH
+1275 
-1289 EIDGKPVIT
+1289 
-1298 AIEFS
+1298 
-1303 AQRGGMAVNA
+1303 
-1313 IRSVYEKELIA
+1313 
-1324 KNGADVLQEW
+1324 
-1334 IDHNLLQY
+1334 
-1342 LDDTKDHPVIDDIKK
+1342 
-1357 DLQTYHDFGAP
+1357 
-1368 IAPVLDKAVSLS
+1368 
-1380 NNRIGENAE
+1380 
-1389 NVKST
+1389 
-1394 IIKKS
+1394 
-1399 DIIGDNPHAIYFQV
+1399 V
-1413 EQEFFDEVA
+1413 EQDFFDEVA

-1450 FYSSAEERAKVDK
+1450 FYSSAEERAKADK

-1470 PELEEAL
+1470 PELEAAL

-1501 RAFLRQYND
+1501 RTFLRQYNE
-1510 AAQAG
+1510 AAHAG
-1515 AIPAELTANLDGV
+1515 AIPAELTTNLDGV
-1528 FPSVAYAISNGH
+1528 LPSVAYAISNGH

-1547 RLAMDAIMRN
+1547 RLAMDAITRN
-1557 VASYRAIFAELNGY
+1557 VAAYRNIFAEINGY

-1576 LTDAEKAFTESFSK
+1576 LTEAEKAFSESFSR

-1643 LSVFDFEQNAP
+1643 LSVFDFEQNTP
-1654 ADETERAHFE
+1654 ADEAERAHFE

-1716 LYADIMERPD
+1716 LYADIMERSD

-1785 AITGEDVEYIQGLV
+1785 AITSEDVEYIQGLV

-1807 GLEAELADAEDE
+1807 GLEAELADAKAEN
-1819 SRYDTKRFNDL
+1819 RNDTKRIGEL
-1830 RDRIKN
+1830 EKKIKD
-1836 ERITRAVLKD
+1836 ERIARAVLAD
-1846 TIKARDAALKAVM
+1846 TIKARDVALKAVM

-1869 EHAAGLAA
+1869 EQAQGLAA

-1884 KVQHILTSE
+1884 KVQKALHANV
-1893 FEKTDLKVREACLL
+1893 D
-1907 WKGSIEYQNRLETE
+1907 
-1921 NKDKTT
+1921 
-1927 WPAVRE
+1927 
-1933 LLKNQEPEKWSDQE
+1933 SDEQ
-1947 KAMVLRIIPNP
+1947 
-1958 LDATT
+1958 
-1963 NVPEFRIREAYT
+1963 RIREAYT
-1975 LWKTS
+1975 LWKTNG
-1980 AEYRE
+1980 EYRQ

-1990 SGHKKGF
+1990 STRRKEGDFKQLISNLDKKDF
-1997 SILRNNLEHKAI
+1997 KD
-2009 ENWTADDK
+2009 WTADDK

-2040 QNFSDMHTS
+2040 QNFTDMHTA
-2049 DLTPEAINEAVTKI
+2049 DLTPEAIDEAVSKI

-2099 RQKYTA
+2099 KQKYMA

-2123 TLRGAK
+2123 ALRDAK

-2149 DALKRKLKYAAM
+2149 DALKRKLKYTAM

-2197 DSRVEA
+2197 DTRVEA
-2203 FNSFLGK
+2203 FNSFLK
-2210 QKLTL
+2210 EQKLTL

-2337 EIRANYFPMQR
+2337 EIRDNYFPMQR

-2361 KKIIGEYS
+2361 KKIIGEYA

-2504 MQYVNPLHYAKAA
+2504 MQYVNPIHYAKAA

-2545 MQNIT
+2545 MQTVT

-2561 GKVLTRT
+2561 GKALTQV
-2568 QQIGMQGLEMID
+2568 QQFGMQGLEMID
-2580 KVCVAPGWLAA
+2580 KACVAPGWLAA
-2591 YREEAARLTEANKK
+2591 YREEAARLTEANKELEK
-2605 AKTPKTDN
+2605 PRTDN
-2613 EIDLAASRYADD
+2613 EIDRAASRYADD

-2735 NGMVTSLSEKLIT
+2735 NGMVNSLAEKLIT

-2801 EAIKAAEQ
+2801 EAFYAAEQ
-2809 VFNGQ
+2809 VFTGQ
-2814 VPSALWGRR
+2814 VPSAFWGRR

>member
-8 DDAEYERTSYDKH
+8 DDLEYERTSYDKH

-58 AETIQRRRKE
+58 AETIQKRRKE

-74 KYLVNLTEQQHDV
+74 KYLVNLTEQQHNV
-87 LNMMLEKAE
+87 LNMMLEKAD

-108 IKYAEQFNLPLDF
+108 IKYAEQFHLPLDF

-133 LGSGIAPSKGNFK
+133 LGSGIAPSKSNFK

-155 GNVLKMGHLG
+155 TNVVKMGHLG
-165 NALMNAEK
+165 NTLMDAEK

-214 QALPFQAATTVPAV
+214 QAIPFQAATAVPSLIAS
-228 FANLLG
+228 LLG
-234 SPLLGGI
+234 SPLLGSI
-241 VSFGLSS
+241 TSFGISTYT
-248 GVTTGSEYWELR
+248 TTGSEYWELR

-266 DLARNIAYTS
+266 ELARNIAYTS
-276 GAVQGLIETSLGNV
+276 GALQGAIETSLGTV
-290 AGITGKGLGADKI
+290 AGLTGKGLGADKI

-317 GKLAKGLMFYGA
+317 GKLAKGFMFYGA
-329 DLLSEGSE
+329 NLLSEGSE
-337 EALQELVSA
+337 EAVQELVSA

-415 EVFVNEHKNS
+415 EVFINEHKNS

-448 HEREQFQNSKAKSY
+448 HEREQFQKSKTKSY

-471 IEGETVRDSAGRVVY
+471 IEGETVRDDKGRVVY
-486 ETDAEGKPIYEET
+486 ETDAEGNPVYEET

-506 QKKYG
+506 EKKYG
-511 KAADVVRAGEH
+511 KAADVVRAGDR
-522 LYLSEGYRHEKQ
+522 LYLTEGYRHERKG
-534 NGRIDGEYIVGNPTE
+534 GRIDGEYIVGNPTE
-549 QTEYNDYG
+549 ETDYNDYG

-562 FDKQKNTVTINEVRM
+562 FDKQKNTVTIKGVEM
-577 QSDAYESII
+577 ESDAYESII

-596 FTGAEIVWE
+596 FSGAEIIWN
-605 PKGEALQKIKAEL
+605 PKTETLQKIKTEL
-618 IAENP
+618 VAENP
-623 RGEQGGLQYFSDERE
+623 RGGQHGLQYFSDERA

-645 IKLNERLKE
+645 IKLHERLKE
-654 TMPNLTDVERNTA
+654 TMPNLSDVERNIA
-667 VSIFTALA
+667 VIIFTALA
-675 HGAGMDTENY
+675 HGAGMDTETY
-685 LNTYYGEEVI
+685 LNTYYADEI
-695 TNTPPADMAGVAA
+695 LTNTAPSNMDAVAA
-708 QEGINTR
+708 QENIDTKDVQGTT
-715 EIKGAS
+715 
-721 EFKELSGDVKA
+721 EFKALANDIKA

-737 EKADFSTFVHEAAHI
+737 EKANFSTFVHEAAHV

-758 GNLLLNAEKAFD
+758 GNLLLDAEKAFN
-770 VEDGKWTRSQEEAF
+770 VEGGNWTRAQEEAF
-784 ARGFEQYLREGKA
+784 ARGFEQYLREGNA
-797 PNAELQSVFQ
+797 PTAELKNVFQ

-812 LTRIYQSLKELVHL
+812 LTRIYKRLKEIIGI

-836 LLTGEKSVLKEASD
+836 LLTGEKSVLREASE

-864 TTGKHPSLENYE
+864 TTGKHPSLEDYQ
-876 ANRITETAADKQL
+876 ANKITETAEDKQL
-889 DNAALKAKYLAFAK
+889 DTAALKEKYLAFAK
-903 KWFQGNSYH
+903 KWFQGKSYH

-937 EQILSIKVLD
+937 EQILSMKALD

-1000 AYHYYLEDVALE
+1000 AYHYYLDDVTLE
-1012 DIVIDEIKKEA
+1012 DIILDEIKK
-1023 ALSLLAPLNE
+1023 
-1033 RGNQPLLRGTEAALR
+1033 EAALR

-1067 VQEKGDAVKASET
+1067 VQEKADAVKASET

-1086 EAYQQ
+1086 EAYRQ

-1104 EASKAKAADLEQNAA
+1104 QASKAKAADLAQNAA
-1119 QYEKEAIEAY
+1119 QYEKEALESY
-1129 KEQNP
+1129 KTQDP
-1134 ALSETEIKEKMR
+1134 ALSDAEIKEKMHE
-1146 KEAARSR
+1146 EAQRQH
-1153 MSYEAFTQMQAQEA
+1153 MSYEAFTQMQAQTA

-1172 FGDVLFQTA
+1172 FGDVLFQ
-1181 ERESEEARSFKESA
+1181 
-1195 EKYRSDLA
+1195 
-1203 RYFDGTLKSHKTLTI
+1203 
-1218 TKRTPAVLRIL
+1218 
-1229 GADDVPITIQQGILH
+1229 
-1244 KIQTKHPTI
+1244 
-1253 TPEILNTLPEAL
+1253 
-1265 VDPIAVFKSD
+1265 
-1275 NPKTPNNKVIFTEH
+1275 
-1289 EIDGKPVIT
+1289 
-1298 AIEFS
+1298 
-1303 AQRGGMAVNA
+1303 
-1313 IRSVYEKELIA
+1313 
-1324 KNGADVLQEW
+1324 
-1334 IDHNLLQY
+1334 
-1342 LDDTKDHPVIDDIKK
+1342 
-1357 DLQTYHDFGAP
+1357 
-1368 IAPVLDKAVSLS
+1368 
-1380 NNRIGENAE
+1380 
-1389 NVKST
+1389 
-1394 IIKKS
+1394 
-1399 DIIGDNPHAIYFQV
+1399 V
-1413 EQEFFDEVA
+1413 EQDFFDEVA
-1422 KSADAKAAQE
+1422 ESANAKATQE
-1432 TIEEVITV
+1432 AIEEVITV

-1450 FYSSAEERAKVDK
+1450 FYSSAEERAKADK

-1470 PELEEAL
+1470 PEMEAAL

-1501 RAFLRQYND
+1501 RTFLRQYND
-1510 AAQAG
+1510 ATHAG

-1528 FPSVAYAISNGH
+1528 LPSVAYAISNGH

-1557 VASYRAIFAELNGY
+1557 VAAYRNIFAELNGY

-1576 LTDAEKAFTESFSK
+1576 LTEAEKAFTESFSR
-1590 AATEGRVSRAERMS
+1590 AATEGRVSRAEKAS
-1604 PEAKSQTEARS
+1604 PEARAQTEARS

-1643 LSVFDFEQNAP
+1643 LSVFDFEQNTP
-1654 ADETERAHFE
+1654 ADEAEQAYFE
-1664 DIKRKQERIYREMRN
+1664 DIKRKQQRIYREMRN
-1679 FSWKGTLAKVLHGE
+1679 FSWTSALAKVLHGQVP
-1693 APSEKSIANI
+1693 AEKAIINI

-1716 LYADIMERPD
+1716 LYADIMERSD

-1733 TTDARITTRLKSRP
+1733 TTDARITTRLKSRQ

-1772 LDNEDIEQRVRQG
+1772 LDNEDIEQRVKQG
-1785 AITGEDVEYIQGLV
+1785 AITSEDVEYIQGLV

-1807 GLEAELADAEDE
+1807 GLEAELMDARAENHN
-1819 SRYDTKRFNDL
+1819 DTKRIGEL
-1830 RDRIKN
+1830 EKKIKD
-1836 ERITRAVLKD
+1836 ERIARAVLAD
-1846 TIKARDAALKAVM
+1846 TIRARDAALKAVM
-1859 KRISLKTCDA
+1859 KRINLKTCDA
-1869 EHAAGLAA
+1869 QYAQGLTA

-1884 KVQHILTSE
+1884 KVQKALNATA
-1893 FEKTDLKVREACLL
+1893 D
-1907 WKGSIEYQNRLETE
+1907 
-1921 NKDKTT
+1921 
-1927 WPAVRE
+1927 
-1933 LLKNQEPEKWSDQE
+1933 SDEQ
-1947 KAMVLRIIPNP
+1947 
-1958 LDATT
+1958 
-1963 NVPEFRIREAYT
+1963 RIREAYT

-1980 AEYRE
+1980 AEYRQ

-1990 SGHKKGF
+1990 STRRKEGDFKQL
-1997 SILRNNLEHKAI
+1997 INNLDNKDFKD
-2009 ENWTADDK
+2009 WTADDK

-2032 LGLYAKTE
+2032 LGLYAKSE
-2040 QNFSDMHTS
+2040 RNFADMHTA
-2049 DLTPEAINEAVTKI
+2049 DLTPETIDAAVREI
-2063 LPESLVAKLKHQP
+2063 LPENLVAKLKHQP

-2087 LAQVIEEKHREG
+2087 LAQAIEEKHREG

-2105 KIAAKQAEAAR
+2105 KIAAKQAEASR

-2123 TLRGAK
+2123 TLHSAK

-2149 DALKRKLKYAAM
+2149 ASLRRKLKYAAM

-2175 GALYDML
+2175 GTLYDLL
-2182 EFEQRECYSRFKAGR
+2182 EFEQRECNSRFKEGR
-2197 DSRVEA
+2197 DKRIEA
-2203 FNSFLGK
+2203 FNSFLK
-2210 QKLTL
+2210 EQKLTL

-2305 RLKAT
+2305 RLKAV

-2337 EIRANYFPMQR
+2337 EIRDNYFPMQR

-2361 KKIIGEYS
+2361 KKIIGEHA

-2491 GIIKQGITSPAPF
+2491 GVIKQGITSPAPF
-2504 MQYVNPLHYAKAA
+2504 MQYVNPVHYAKAA

-2561 GKVLTRT
+2561 GKALTRV
-2568 QQIGMQGLEMID
+2568 QQFGMQGLEVID

-2591 YREEAARLTEANKK
+2591 YREEAARLTEANKG

-2696 TGLITEGFGGGD
+2696 TGLVMEGFGGGDD

-2716 VKKTIYF
+2716 VKKTIYY

-2735 NGMVTSLSEKLIT
+2735 NGMVNSLAEKLIT
-2748 GKTSYRGSSSLYPAF
+2748 GKTSYRGSTSLYPAF

-2778 QKAAGRYAEA
+2778 QKAALRYADA
-2788 AALTLGLPTSGTK
+2788 AGLTLGLPTSGTK
-2801 EAIKAAEQ
+2801 EAIRAAEQ
-2809 VFNGQ
+2809 VFNGEA
-2814 VPSALWGRR
+2814 PSAVWGRR

>member
-8 DDAEYERTSYDKH
+8 DDLEYEHTSYDRR

-155 GNVLKMGHLG
+155 GNVLKMGRLG

-214 QALPFQAATTVPAV
+214 QALPFQAATAVPSLIAS
-228 FANLLG
+228 LLG
-234 SPLLGGI
+234 SPLLGSI
-241 VSFGLSS
+241 TSFAIS
-248 GVTTGSEYWELR
+248 GSTTTGSEYWELR

-266 DLARNIAYTS
+266 ELARNIAYAS
-276 GAVQGLIETSLGNV
+276 GALQGAIETSLGTV
-290 AGITGKGLGADKI
+290 AGLTGKGLGADKI

-317 GKLAKGLMFYGA
+317 GKLAKGFMFYGA
-329 DLLSEGSE
+329 NLLSEGSE

-415 EVFVNEHKNS
+415 EVFINEHKNS

-435 TKEALHTIFEAQQ
+435 VKEELHTIFEAQQ
-448 HEREQFQNSKAKSY
+448 HERERFQNSKAKSY

-471 IEGETVRDSAGRVVY
+471 IEGKTVRDDKGRVVY
-486 ETDAEGKPIYEET
+486 ETDAEGNPILEQT
-499 EAGLQKK
+499 EAGVQKK
-506 QKKYG
+506 EKKYG
-511 KAADVVRAGEH
+511 KAADVIRAGER
-522 LYLSEGYRHEKQ
+522 LYLTEGYRHERKG
-534 NGRIDGEYIVGNPTE
+534 GRIDGEYIVGNPTE
-549 QTEYNDYG
+549 ETEYNDYG

-562 FDKQKNTVTINEVRM
+562 FDKQKNTVTIKKVEM

-596 FTGAEIVWE
+596 FQGAEIVWE

-623 RGEQGGLQYFSDERE
+623 RGEQGGLQYFADGTE

-654 TMPNLTDVERNTA
+654 TMPNLDNIERN
-667 VSIFTALA
+667 VLIKVFNALA
-675 HGAGMDTENY
+675 QGKGVDTEEY
-685 LNTYYGEEVI
+685 LKTHYADEI
-695 TNTPPADMAGVAA
+695 FTNTPPVDMSRIAA
-708 QEGINTR
+708 QEGINTK
-715 EIKGAS
+715 EIKGAI
-721 EFKELSGDVKA
+721 EFKELSGYVKR
-732 LVYVS
+732 LIYVS
-737 EKADFSTFVHEAAHI
+737 EKADFSTVVHEVAHG
-752 ARKTLQ
+752 ARVSLEGELLQ
-758 GNLLLNAEKAFD
+758 KAERAFG
-770 VEDGKWTRSQEEAF
+770 VEDGKWTRSQDEAF
-784 ARGFEQYLREGKA
+784 ARSFEQYLREGKA

-812 LTRIYQSLKELVHL
+812 LARIYKSLKEIIHI
-826 NDDIRAVYDE
+826 NDDVRAVFDE
-836 LLTGEKSVLKEASD
+836 LLTGEKSVLREAEQNAQQTEQRNRSSIKEFGQNYTD
-850 NIEKEERLKKAKQN
+850 YYHKGIEALEKVLQEKKGQVVGAFTRADIGDIDVVWGNEKIGLQKIIAKHLNDFEPFGAGEQGVIYGIGEIVDKGTLKENNGVN
-864 TTGKHPSLENYE
+864 TITYEKDGRSFRVGLTKGWNGKGENQWIITAYEENTGSGKGKTLSAVTEFNPSQTPEG
-876 ANRITETAADKQL
+876 TAAV
-889 DNAALKAKYLAFAK
+889 
-903 KWFQGNSYH
+903 
-912 NADTDTDIRVSRDVL
+912 TD
-927 DEWQSKTKSR
+927 
-937 EQILSIKVLD
+937 
-947 KLLETAVETNT
+947 
-958 VKDRRDRRNIES
+958 
-970 VKYFEAGL
+970 
-978 TVDDNTYKAHLTV
+978 
-991 REVQDNTNK
+991 
-1000 AYHYYLEDVALE
+1000 
-1012 DIVIDEIKKEA
+1012 
-1023 ALSLLAPLNE
+1023 
-1033 RGNQPLLRGTEAALR
+1033 
-1048 IDASPNGVS
+1048 
-1057 VPLLHGSDST
+1057 T
-1067 VQEKGDAVKASET
+1067 VQEKADTVKASET
-1080 KKQVVD
+1080 KKEVVD
-1086 EAYQQ
+1086 EAYRQ
-1091 ATEAARQKTQESI
+1091 ATEAARQKVQESI
-1104 EASKAKAADLEQNAA
+1104 EASKAKAADLAQNAA
-1119 QYEKEAIEAY
+1119 QYEKEAIESY

-1134 ALSETEIKEKMR
+1134 ALSEADIKEKMQ
-1146 KEAARSR
+1146 KEAARVR

-1172 FGDVLFQTA
+1172 FGDVLFQTEPSEDETRQIEA
-1181 ERESEEARSFKESA
+1181 IRKQYEGTDKWLKAPNGEDTNLTEQQWLQVRTDSFKKWFGDWENAPEEASKVVDKNGEPLAVSHSTHNVFDEFIYKQKIDAGWLGAGFYFFGDRSLDGQYGSHVMECFLNIREPYFATYEEKA
-1195 EKYRSDLA
+1195 ELSEINSDEA
-1203 RYFDGTLKSHKTLTI
+1203 SQEFTETLKSEWDADGVYYNADLNQEWVAFYPNQIKS
-1218 TKRTPAVLRIL
+1218 AV
-1229 GADDVPITIQQGILH
+1229 
-1244 KIQTKHPTI
+1244 
-1253 TPEILNTLPEAL
+1253 
-1265 VDPIAVFKSD
+1265 D
-1275 NPKTPNNKVIFTEH
+1275 N
-1289 EIDGKPVIT
+1289 
-1298 AIEFS
+1298 
-1303 AQRGGMAVNA
+1303 
-1313 IRSVYEKELIA
+1313 
-1324 KNGADVLQEW
+1324 NGAFDA
-1334 IDHNLLQY
+1334 
-1342 LDDTKDHPVIDDIKK
+1342 
-1357 DLQTYHDFGAP
+1357 G
-1368 IAPVLDKAVSLS
+1368 
-1380 NNRIGENAE
+1380 NNN
-1389 NVKST
+1389 
-1394 IIKKS
+1394 
-1399 DIIGDNPHAIYFQV
+1399 IYFQV
-1413 EQEFFDEVA
+1413 EQDFFDEVA

-1450 FYSSAEERAKVDK
+1450 FYSSAEERAKADK

-1470 PELEEAL
+1470 PELEAAL

-1501 RAFLRQYND
+1501 RTFLREYND

-1528 FPSVAYAISNGH
+1528 FPSVAYAISNGK

-1547 RLAMDAIMRN
+1547 HLAMDAIMQN
-1557 VASYRAIFAELNGY
+1557 TAAYRTIFAELNGY

-1604 PEAKSQTEARS
+1604 PEAQSQTGARS

-1643 LSVFDFEQNAP
+1643 LSVFDFEQNTP
-1654 ADETERAHFE
+1654 ADEAERAQFE
-1664 DIKRKQERIYREMRN
+1664 DIKRKQQRIYREMRN

-1772 LDNEDIEQRVRQG
+1772 LDDEDIEQRVKQG
-1785 AITGEDVEYIQGLV
+1785 AITSEDVEYIQGLV

-1807 GLEAELADAEDE
+1807 GLEAELADAKAEN
-1819 SRYDTKRFNDL
+1819 RNDTKRIGEL
-1830 RDRIKN
+1830 EKKIKD
-1836 ERITRAVLKD
+1836 ERIARAVLAD
-1846 TIKARDAALKAVM
+1846 TIRARDVALKAVM

-1869 EHAAGLAA
+1869 EQAQGLAA

-1884 KVQHILTSE
+1884 KVQKALHANVDSE
-1893 FEKTDLKVREACLL
+1893 E
-1907 WKGSIEYQNRLETE
+1907 Q
-1921 NKDKTT
+1921 
-1927 WPAVRE
+1927 
-1933 LLKNQEPEKWSDQE
+1933 
-1947 KAMVLRIIPNP
+1947 
-1958 LDATT
+1958 
-1963 NVPEFRIREAYT
+1963 RIREAYT
-1975 LWKTS
+1975 LWKTNG
-1980 AEYRE
+1980 EYRQ

-1990 SGHKKGF
+1990 STRRKEGDFKQL
-1997 SILRNNLEHKAI
+1997 INNLDKKDFKD
-2009 ENWTADDK
+2009 WTADDK

-2032 LGLYAKTE
+2032 LGLYAKSE
-2040 QNFSDMHTS
+2040 QNFTDMHTA
-2049 DLTPEAINEAVTKI
+2049 DLTSEAIDEAVSKI

-2099 RQKYTA
+2099 RQKYMA

-2116 IRDAAIK
+2116 IRDASIK

-2197 DSRVEA
+2197 DTRVEA
-2203 FNSFLGK
+2203 FNSFLEK
-2210 QKLTL
+2210 QGLTL

-2220 KKTFENFYAEREQ
+2220 KIKFENFYAEREQ

-2248 ASFDEKSRAAVQ
+2248 ASFDDKSRAAVQ

-2305 RLKAT
+2305 RLKAV

-2337 EIRANYFPMQR
+2337 EIRDNYFPMQR

-2369 TGTRHGV
+2369 TGTRHGI

-2388 KANQMPI
+2388 EANQMPI

-2531 YSRSKL
+2531 YSHSKL

-2580 KVCVAPGWLAA
+2580 RACVAPGWLAA

-2613 EIDLAASRYADD
+2613 EIDRAASRYADD

-2696 TGLITEGFGGGD
+2696 TGLITEGFGGDGD

-2778 QKAAGRYAEA
+2778 QKAASRYAEA

-2801 EAIKAAEQ
+2801 EAIRAAEQ
-2809 VFNGQ
+2809 VFTGQ
-2814 VPSALWGRR
+2814 APSALWGRR

>member
-1 MSDVALL
+1 MSDIN
-8 DDAEYERTSYDKH
+8 DTIIGENTSRRGK
-21 GRTRYYRRNPANFF
+21 TRYHYITNDPNMMFNGPEQKPQSIDFSFLSPETIGKDMQEKQRAKAAYKDHYLIDLNDKQLEMMNTLVSQSENPEEEMFKLATIVKYADAFNLPMQFVSNNLESINKEWIGTGATPYKNNFQAVADSF
-35 DAQSAAEAKQPDFDF
+35 LIGVNT
-50 LNLSVEHI
+50 LNLSTLGNRLMI
-58 AETIQRRRKE
+58 AEKTGNE
-68 KEEYKE
+68 KEVQSLLKQLKE
-74 KYLVNLTEQQHDV
+74 AEDKNL
-87 LNMMLEKAE
+87 
-96 KPEEKIYEFATA
+96 
-108 IKYAEQFNLPLDF
+108 
-121 AYQNLEAINRQW
+121 
-133 LGSGIAPSKGNFK
+133 
-146 AVVDSFSIG
+146 
-155 GNVLKMGHLG
+155 
-165 NALMNAEK
+165 
-173 SGNKREI
+173 
-180 AYALQDLQRLE
+180 
-191 DENASLQDSMPR
+191 SLQDRIPR
-203 GWVVNLLKSGA
+203 NWITNILKAGANTIPFSSAVLLPS
-214 QALPFQAATTVPAV
+214 LAASVA
-228 FANLLG
+228 
-234 SPLLGGI
+234 SPLA
-241 VSFGLSS
+241 S
-248 GVTTGSEYWELR
+248 GVVGFGISATMQNGLEYWELR
-260 KAGVKP
+260 KAGVKRE
-266 DLARNIAYTS
+266 LAEHLANTS
-276 GAVQGLIETSLGNV
+276 AFIQAGIETSLGNV
-290 AGITGKGLGADKI
+290 AG
-303 ASKVITRLNAKGAF
+303 VM
-317 GKLAKGLMFYGA
+317 AKGLKIDTVTSKVLKKLTAQRVLPTLARVMMQYGGEMIE
-329 DLLSEGSE
+329 EGVE

-346 GGKELAAVLQ
+346 GTKATAAALQ
-356 GEGVETDDA
+356 GEGVETEDA
-365 QTIARN
+365 WTIAGN
-371 VWESFKGGV
+371 MWESFKGGM
-380 AASIILGIP
+380 AGSIVLGIP
-389 GAIQYTKADIK
+389 GAVINGKTQFSEAKNVKK
-400 EAGNLKKAAITTPSE
+400 EAVINPSKEAFIKQAENLSI
-415 EVFVNEHKNS
+415 
-425 PAFEGMTESD
+425 FEGLN
-435 TKEALHTIFEAQQ
+435 EADKNEYLSEYYDSQKS
-448 HEREQFQNSKAKSY
+448 EREQFQNSKAKSY

-471 IEGETVRDSAGRVVY
+471 IEGETVRDDKGRVVY

-499 EAGLQKK
+499 EAGVQKK
-506 QKKYG
+506 EKKYG
-511 KAADVVRAGEH
+511 KAADVVRAGER

-549 QTEYNDYG
+549 ETEYNDYG

-623 RGEQGGLQYFSDERE
+623 RGEKGGLQYFTDMTE
-638 EAETRAA
+638 EADSRAA

-654 TMPNLTDVERNTA
+654 TMPNLDNIERN
-667 VSIFTALA
+667 VLIKVFNALA
-675 HGAGMDTENY
+675 QGKGVDTEEY
-685 LNTYYGEEVI
+685 LKTHYADEI
-695 TNTPPADMAGVAA
+695 FTNTPPVDMSRIAA
-708 QEGINTR
+708 QEGINTK
-715 EIKGAS
+715 EIKGAI
-721 EFKELSGDVKA
+721 EFKELSGYVKR
-732 LVYVS
+732 LIYVS
-737 EKADFSTFVHEAAHI
+737 EKADFSTVVHEVAHG
-752 ARKTLQ
+752 ARVSLEGELLQ
-758 GNLLLNAEKAFD
+758 KAERAFG
-770 VEDGKWTRSQEEAF
+770 VEDGKWTRSQDEAF
-784 ARGFEQYLREGKA
+784 ARSFEQYLREGKA

-812 LTRIYQSLKELVHL
+812 LARIYKSLKEIIHI
-826 NDDIRAVYDE
+826 NDDVRAVFDE
-836 LLTGEKSVLKEASD
+836 LLTGEKSVLREAEQNAQRTEQRNRSSIKEFGQNYTD
-850 NIEKEERLKKAKQN
+850 YYHKGIEALEKVLQEKKGQVVGAFTRADIGDIDVVWGNEKIGLQKIITKHLNDFEPFGAGEQGVIHGIGEIVDKGTLKENNGVN
-864 TTGKHPSLENYE
+864 TITYEKDGRSFRVGLTKGWNGKGENQWIITAYEENTGSGKGKTLSAVTEFNPSQTPEG
-876 ANRITETAADKQL
+876 TAAV
-889 DNAALKAKYLAFAK
+889 
-903 KWFQGNSYH
+903 
-912 NADTDTDIRVSRDVL
+912 TD
-927 DEWQSKTKSR
+927 
-937 EQILSIKVLD
+937 
-947 KLLETAVETNT
+947 
-958 VKDRRDRRNIES
+958 
-970 VKYFEAGL
+970 
-978 TVDDNTYKAHLTV
+978 
-991 REVQDNTNK
+991 
-1000 AYHYYLEDVALE
+1000 
-1012 DIVIDEIKKEA
+1012 
-1023 ALSLLAPLNE
+1023 
-1033 RGNQPLLRGTEAALR
+1033 
-1048 IDASPNGVS
+1048 
-1057 VPLLHGSDST
+1057 T

-1091 ATEAARQKTQESI
+1091 ATEAARQKVQESI
-1104 EASKAKAADLEQNAA
+1104 QASKAKAADLTQNAV
-1119 QYEKEAIEAY
+1119 QYEQEAIEAY
-1129 KEQNP
+1129 KVQNP
-1134 ALSETEIKEKMR
+1134 ALSEAEIKEKMQQ
-1146 KEAARSR
+1146 EALRQH
-1153 MSYEAFTQMQAQEA
+1153 MSYEAFTQMQAQTA
-1167 RNLKE
+1167 QNLKE
-1172 FGDVLFQTA
+1172 FGDVL
-1181 ERESEEARSFKESA
+1181 
-1195 EKYRSDLA
+1195 
-1203 RYFDGTLKSHKTLTI
+1203 
-1218 TKRTPAVLRIL
+1218 
-1229 GADDVPITIQQGILH
+1229 
-1244 KIQTKHPTI
+1244 
-1253 TPEILNTLPEAL
+1253 
-1265 VDPIAVFKSD
+1265 
-1275 NPKTPNNKVIFTEH
+1275 
-1289 EIDGKPVIT
+1289 
-1298 AIEFS
+1298 
-1303 AQRGGMAVNA
+1303 
-1313 IRSVYEKELIA
+1313 
-1324 KNGADVLQEW
+1324 
-1334 IDHNLLQY
+1334 
-1342 LDDTKDHPVIDDIKK
+1342 
-1357 DLQTYHDFGAP
+1357 
-1368 IAPVLDKAVSLS
+1368 
-1380 NNRIGENAE
+1380 
-1389 NVKST
+1389 
-1394 IIKKS
+1394 
-1399 DIIGDNPHAIYFQV
+1399 FQV

-1422 KSADAKAAQE
+1422 ESADTKSAKEAL
-1432 TIEEVITV
+1432 EEVITV

-1450 FYSSAEERAKVDK
+1450 FYSSAEERAKADK

-1470 PELEEAL
+1470 PELEAAL

-1501 RAFLRQYND
+1501 RSFLRQYND

-1515 AIPAELTANLDGV
+1515 AIPAELTTNLDGV
-1528 FPSVAYAISNGH
+1528 LPSIAYAISNGK

-1557 VASYRAIFAELNGY
+1557 VTSYRAIFAELNGY

-1643 LSVFDFEQNAP
+1643 LSVFDFEQNTP
-1654 ADETERAHFE
+1654 ADEAEQAYFE
-1664 DIKRKQERIYREMRN
+1664 DIKRKQQRIYREMRN
-1679 FSWKGTLAKVLHGE
+1679 FSWTSALTKVLHGQTP
-1693 APSEKSIANI
+1693 AEKAIINI

-1733 TTDARITTRLKSRP
+1733 TIDARITTRLKSRP
-1747 YKTVTLENLKL
+1747 YKSVTLETLKL

-1772 LDNEDIEQRVRQG
+1772 LDNEDIEQRVKQG
-1785 AITGEDVEYIQGLV
+1785 AITSEDVEYIQGLV

-1819 SRYDTKRFNDL
+1819 SRYDTKRFNSL

-1869 EHAAGLAA
+1869 EHAQGLAA

-1927 WPAVRE
+1927 WTTVKE

-2032 LGLYAKTE
+2032 LGLYAKSE
-2040 QNFSDMHTS
+2040 QNFTDMHTA
-2049 DLTPEAINEAVTKI
+2049 DLTPEAINEAVSKI

-2099 RQKYTA
+2099 RQKYMA

-2123 TLRGAK
+2123 ALRDAK

-2197 DSRVEA
+2197 DTRVEA
-2203 FNSFLGK
+2203 FNSFLK
-2210 QKLTL
+2210 EQKLTL

-2337 EIRANYFPMQR
+2337 EIRDNYFPMQR

-2361 KKIIGEYS
+2361 KKIIGEYA

-2504 MQYVNPLHYAKAA
+2504 MQYVNPIHYAKAA

-2545 MQNIT
+2545 MQTVT

-2561 GKVLTRT
+2561 GKALTQV
-2568 QQIGMQGLEMID
+2568 QQFGMQGLEMID

-2591 YREEAARLTEANKK
+2591 YREEAARLTEANKGLEK
-2605 AKTPKTDN
+2605 PRTDN
-2613 EIDLAASRYADD
+2613 EIDRAASRYADD

-2735 NGMVTSLSEKLIT
+2735 NGMVNSLAEKLIT

-2801 EAIKAAEQ
+2801 EAFYAAEQ
-2809 VFNGQ
+2809 VFTGQ
-2814 VPSALWGRR
+2814 VPSAFWGRR